1 MSFCINRFLSVMRN
15 VSVIGIVV
23 ALMLCSTDLG
33 AQTKKVTIVSSSATV
48 GRVLKDIES
57 QTGYLFVYNTSDI
70 DVSENVSL
78 NLKDVAVSEVLEKIL
93 ANQDVKWHLEGR
105 YIKIMKHS
113 SEAPKAAGEGSTAVG
128 SILVKGKVTGVDG
141 EPLIGASVIIKG
153 TTNGVITGVDGSFS
167 IEIPSKGAVIV
178 ASYLGFLDKEVETSG
193 KQYVEIVLQEDT
205 NLLDELVVIGYG
217 TARKVDL
224 TGSVGA
230 VDGKTIADRKSNSV
244 AASLQGAMAGVTVT
258 RSSNEPSNEGGD
270 IKVRGI
276 TTIGDSTP
284 LVIID
289 GVPGDMSSVSP
300 EDIENISVLK
310 DAASASIYGSRAAAG
325 VILITTK
332 RGSKERINISYN
344 VEYGYEIPTSNVE
357 FVDLTRYLEMTN
369 ELRYNDNPSGGLYQ
383 TYSQDQVENWLEYNK
398 TDPNNYPNTDWH
410 NLVLSNAALRCMHRV
425 NISGGSNVIQTYASF
440 TYNKTDGLYNGLDFS
455 RFMTKVNND
464 INITKWLHASIDFS
478 FNKKEANS
486 PVTDP
491 YTLVRYLPPIYAAT
505 WDDGRIAD
513 GKGANIYALVNYGG
527 FNKKDVFQIA
537 GKAQVD
543 ITPIPS
549 LRFSAVFAPN
559 FVITKQKSFQKELPW
574 TTAEDP
580 DIVGGYLISSTKLS
594 EYRNDSKSANVQ
606 FLANY
611 NETFGGHT
619 IGVMAGYESNYYFYE
634 GLTATKDKFE
644 LSDFPYMDI
653 APNNLVFNSGNAYE
667 TALRSFFGRVSY
679 NYKNRYLLQANC
691 RWDGSSRFAKKYRW
705 GMFPSV
711 SGAWVVSEEPFFKL
725 GKNSISYLKVR
736 LSYGTLGNERIGNYP
751 YQSLI
756 NTGRGLFV
764 NSSGEV
770 VEEMT
775 AAQRNYVIENIT
787 WETTQSIDVG
797 LDMYFLNNRLSLT
810 ADYYNKKTK
819 DMLLALEIPDY
830 VGYGNPEKNTGDMK
844 TNGFELSLG
853 WKDNVG
859 DFFYGVNFNLSDF
872 KSEMG
877 NLGGTQFLGDQ
888 VKLEGSEFNE
898 WYGYV
903 SEGLFLTQEDL
914 DYSPKL
920 NNQTSL
926 GDIKYKDI
934 SGPNGVPDGKITPE
948 YDRVLLGGSLPRFTY
963 GGNLNFGYKG
973 IDLSLSFQGVGLQ
986 KSRMTN
992 MMVKPL
998 IANYGNIPAV
1008 IDGKYWSSF
1017 KTAEENAQA
1026 QYPRLTYANE
1036 SGVYC
1041 LSDYWLFNGA
1051 YFRLKNVML
1060 GYTLPEHITK
1070 KAFIKKLR
1078 FYATATDLFSISN
1091 YPKGWDPEVGPTSY
1105 PITTTVL
1112 LGAEIT
1118 F

>member
-1 MSFCINRFLSVMRN
+1 MSPSINRFLSVIRKLAG
-15 VSVIGIVV
+15 IGIT
-23 ALMLCSTDLG
+23 AAMILCSADVG
-33 AQTKKVTIVSSSATV
+33 AQSKKVSLVSSSSTV
-48 GRVLKDIES
+48 GQVLKDIEA

-70 DVSENVSL
+70 DVSKKVSL
-78 NLKDVAVSEVLEKIL
+78 NFKDAAVSQVLDSVL
-93 ANQDVKWHLEGR
+93 DGHNVKWHFEGR
-105 YIKIMKHS
+105 YIKIMKQEPDGQS
-113 SEAPKAAGEGSTAVG
+113 KSNGP
-128 SILVKGKVTGVDG
+128 VKIQGKVCAADG
-141 EPLIGASVIIKG
+141 EPLIGASIMVKG
-153 TTNGVITGVDGSFS
+153 TSTGVITDMDGQFTM
-167 IEIPSKGAVIV
+167 EIPTPGTVLV
-178 ASYLGFLDKEVETSG
+178 ASYLGFVDQEFEAVGDGNFDIFLKEDNNT
-193 KQYVEIVLQEDT
+193 
-205 NLLDELVVIGYG
+205 LDELIVVGYG
-217 TARKVDL
+217 TQRKVDL
-224 TGSVGA
+224 TGSVGS
-230 VDGKTIADRKSNSV
+230 VGGKTLADRKSTSI
-244 AASLQGAMAGVTVT
+244 ATSLQGAVAGVTVT
-258 RSSNEPSNEGGD
+258 RSGNEPSNEGGD

-284 LVIID
+284 LFIID
-289 GVPGDMSSVSP
+289 GVPGDMSSVSS

-332 RGSKERINISYN
+332 RGQKERINISYN
-344 VEYGYEIPTSNVE
+344 IEYGSEIPTANVD
-357 FVDLTRYLEMTN
+357 FVDITRYLEMTN

-383 TYSQDQVENWLEYNK
+383 DYSQDQVENWLEYNQ
-398 TDPNNYPNTDWH
+398 TDPNKYPNTDWRK
-410 NLVLSNAALRCMHRV
+410 LVLKDSALRCMHRV
-425 NISGGSNVIQTYASF
+425 NISGGSKVIQTNASF
-440 TYNKTDGLYNGLDFS
+440 TYNKTDGLYNGLDYK
-455 RFMTKVNND
+455 RYMTKINND
-464 INITKWLHASIDFS
+464 INITDWLHASIDFS

-527 FNKKDVFQIA
+527 FNKKDIFQFS
-537 GKAQVD
+537 GKAQID
-543 ITPIPS
+543 IKPLPS
-549 LRFSAVFAPN
+549 LRFSAIFAPN

-580 DIVGGYLISSTKLS
+580 DVIGGYLISSTKLS
-594 EYRNDSKSANVQ
+594 EYRNDSKSYNAQ

-611 NETFGGHT
+611 NETFNGHS
-619 IGVMAGYESNYYFYE
+619 IGVMAGYETNYYFYE

-644 LSDFPYMDI
+644 VSDFPYMDI
-653 APNNLVFNSGNAYE
+653 APNNQVYDSGNAYE
-667 TALRSFFGRVSY
+667 TALMSFFGRLSY
-679 NYKNRYLLQANC
+679 NYKNRYLIQANC

-705 GMFPSV
+705 GMFPSI
-711 SGAWVVSEEPFFKL
+711 SGAWVLSEEPFFNI
-725 GKNSISYLKVR
+725 GKEAISFMKVR
-736 LSYGTLGNERIGNYP
+736 VSYGTLGNERIGNYP

-756 NTGRGLFV
+756 STGRGLFV
-764 NSSGEV
+764 NSKGEA

-775 AAQRNYVIENIT
+775 AAQRNYVIENIS
-787 WETTQSIDVG
+787 WETTYSIDAG
-797 LDMYFLNNRLSLT
+797 LDLYFLNNRLSLT

-830 VGYGNPEKNTGDMK
+830 VGYGNPEKNTGDMY
-844 TNGFELSLG
+844 TNGFELTLG

-872 KSEMG
+872 KSKMG

-903 SEGLFLTQEDL
+903 SDGLFLTQEDL
-914 DYSPKL
+914 DDSPKL

-963 GGNLNFGYKG
+963 GGNINLGYKG
-973 IDLSLSFQGVGLQ
+973 LDISLSFQGVGLQ
-986 KSRMTN
+986 KSRMAN

-998 IANYGNIPAV
+998 ISNYGNIPAI

-1051 YFRLKNVML
+1051 YFRLKNIMV
-1060 GYTLPEHITK
+1060 GYTLPEHLTNRI
-1070 KAFIKKLR
+1070 FIKKLR

>member
-1 MSFCINRFLSVMRN
+1 MSPSINRFLSVIRKLAG
-15 VSVIGIVV
+15 IGIT
-23 ALMLCSTDLG
+23 AAMILCSADVG
-33 AQTKKVTIVSSSATV
+33 AQSKKVSLVSSSSTV
-48 GRVLKDIES
+48 GQVLKDIEA

-70 DVSENVSL
+70 DVSKKVSL
-78 NLKDVAVSEVLEKIL
+78 NFKDAAVSQVLDSVL
-93 ANQDVKWHLEGR
+93 DGHNVKWHFEGR
-105 YIKIMKHS
+105 YIKIMKQEPDGQS
-113 SEAPKAAGEGSTAVG
+113 KSNGP
-128 SILVKGKVTGVDG
+128 VKIQGKVCAADG
-141 EPLIGASVIIKG
+141 EPLIGASIMVKG
-153 TTNGVITGVDGSFS
+153 TSTGVITDMDGQFTM
-167 IEIPSKGAVIV
+167 EIPTPGTVLV
-178 ASYLGFLDKEVETSG
+178 ASYLGFVDQEFEAVGDGNFDIFLKEDNNT
-193 KQYVEIVLQEDT
+193 
-205 NLLDELVVIGYG
+205 LDELIVVGYG
-217 TARKVDL
+217 TQRKVDL
-224 TGSVGA
+224 TGSVGS
-230 VDGKTIADRKSNSV
+230 VGGKTLADRKSTSI
-244 AASLQGAMAGVTVT
+244 ATSLQGAVAGVTVT
-258 RSSNEPSNEGGD
+258 RSGNEPSNEGGD

-289 GVPGDMSSVSP
+289 GVPGDMSSVSS

-332 RGSKERINISYN
+332 RGQKERINISYN
-344 VEYGYEIPTSNVE
+344 IEYGSEIPTANVD
-357 FVDLTRYLEMTN
+357 FVDITRYLEMTN

-383 TYSQDQVENWLEYNK
+383 DYSQDQVENWLEYNQ
-398 TDPNNYPNTDWH
+398 TDPNKYPNTDWRK
-410 NLVLSNAALRCMHRV
+410 LVLKDSALRCMHRV
-425 NISGGSNVIQTYASF
+425 NISGGSKVIQTNVSF
-440 TYNKTDGLYNGLDFS
+440 TYNKTDGLYNGLDYK
-455 RFMTKVNND
+455 RYMTKVNND
-464 INITKWLHASIDFS
+464 INITDWLHASIDFS

-527 FNKKDVFQIA
+527 FNKKDIFQFS
-537 GKAQVD
+537 GKAQID
-543 ITPIPS
+543 IRPLPS
-549 LRFSAVFAPN
+549 LRFSAIFAPN

-580 DIVGGYLISSTKLS
+580 DVIGGYLISSTKLS
-594 EYRNDSKSANVQ
+594 EYRNDSKSYNAQ

-611 NETFGGHT
+611 NETFNGHS
-619 IGVMAGYESNYYFYE
+619 IGVMAGYETNYYFYE

-644 LSDFPYMDI
+644 VSDFPYMDI
-653 APNNLVFNSGNAYE
+653 APNNQVYDSGNAYE
-667 TALRSFFGRVSY
+667 TALMSFFGRLSY
-679 NYKNRYLLQANC
+679 NYKNRYLIQANC

-705 GMFPSV
+705 GMFPSI
-711 SGAWVVSEEPFFKL
+711 SGAWVLSEEPFFNI
-725 GKNSISYLKVR
+725 GKEAISFMKVR
-736 LSYGTLGNERIGNYP
+736 VSYGTLGNERIGNYP

-756 NTGRGLFV
+756 STGRGLFV
-764 NSSGEV
+764 NSKGEA

-775 AAQRNYVIENIT
+775 AAQRNYVIENIS
-787 WETTQSIDVG
+787 WETTYSIDAG
-797 LDMYFLNNRLSLT
+797 LDLYFLNNRLSLT

-830 VGYGNPEKNTGDMK
+830 VGYGNPEKNTGDMY
-844 TNGFELSLG
+844 TNGFELTLG

-872 KSEMG
+872 KSKMG

-903 SEGLFLTQEDL
+903 SDGLFLTQEDL
-914 DYSPKL
+914 DNSPKL

-963 GGNLNFGYKG
+963 GGNINLGYKG
-973 IDLSLSFQGVGLQ
+973 LDISLSFQGVGLQ
-986 KSRMTN
+986 KSRMAN

-998 IANYGNIPAV
+998 ISNYGNIPAI

-1051 YFRLKNVML
+1051 YFRLKNIMV
-1060 GYTLPEHITK
+1060 GYTLPEHLTNRI
-1070 KAFIKKLR
+1070 FIKKLR

>member
-1 MSFCINRFLSVMRN
+1 MSPSINRFLSVIRKLAG
-15 VSVIGIVV
+15 IGSTAAMI
-23 ALMLCSTDLG
+23 LCSADVG
-33 AQTKKVTIVSSSATV
+33 AQSKKVSLVSSSSTV
-48 GRVLKDIES
+48 GQVLKDIEA

-70 DVSENVSL
+70 DVSKKVSL
-78 NLKDVAVSEVLEKIL
+78 NFKDAAVSQVLDSVL
-93 ANQDVKWHLEGR
+93 DGHNVKWHFEGR
-105 YIKIMKHS
+105 YIKIMKQ
-113 SEAPKAAGEGSTAVG
+113 EPDGQ
-128 SILVKGKVTGVDG
+128 SISNGPVKIQGKVCAADG
-141 EPLIGASVIIKG
+141 EPLIGASIMVKG
-153 TTNGVITGVDGSFS
+153 TSTGVITDMDGQFTM
-167 IEIPSKGAVIV
+167 EIPTPGTVLV
-178 ASYLGFLDKEVETSG
+178 ASYLGFVDQEFEAVGGGNFDIFLKEDNNT
-193 KQYVEIVLQEDT
+193 
-205 NLLDELVVIGYG
+205 LDELIVVGYG
-217 TARKVDL
+217 TQRKVDL
-224 TGSVGA
+224 TGSVGS
-230 VDGKTIADRKSNSV
+230 VGGKTLADRKSTSI
-244 AASLQGAMAGVTVT
+244 ATSLQGAVAGVTVT
-258 RSSNEPSNEGGD
+258 RSGNEPSNEGGD

-289 GVPGDMSSVSP
+289 GVPGDMSSVSS

-332 RGSKERINISYN
+332 RGQKERINISYN
-344 VEYGYEIPTSNVE
+344 IEYGSEIPTANVD
-357 FVDLTRYLEMTN
+357 FVDITRYLEMTN

-383 TYSQDQVENWLEYNK
+383 DYSQDQVENWLEYNQ
-398 TDPNNYPNTDWH
+398 TDPNKYPNTDWRK
-410 NLVLSNAALRCMHRV
+410 LVLKDSALRCMHRV
-425 NISGGSNVIQTYASF
+425 NISGGSKVIQTNASF
-440 TYNKTDGLYNGLDFS
+440 TYNKTDGLYNGLDYK
-455 RFMTKVNND
+455 RYMTKVNND
-464 INITKWLHASIDFS
+464 INITDWLHASIDFS

-527 FNKKDVFQIA
+527 FNKKDIFQFS
-537 GKAQVD
+537 GKAQID
-543 ITPIPS
+543 IRPLPS
-549 LRFSAVFAPN
+549 LRFSAIFAPN

-580 DIVGGYLISSTKLS
+580 DVIGGYLISSTKLS
-594 EYRNDSKSANVQ
+594 EFRNDSKSYNAQ

-611 NETFGGHT
+611 NETFNGHS
-619 IGVMAGYESNYYFYE
+619 IGVMAGYETNYYFYE

-644 LSDFPYMDI
+644 VSDFPYMDI
-653 APNNLVFNSGNAYE
+653 APNNQVYDSGNAYE
-667 TALRSFFGRVSY
+667 TALMSFFGRLSY
-679 NYKNRYLLQANC
+679 NYKNRYLIQANC

-705 GMFPSV
+705 GMFPSI
-711 SGAWVVSEEPFFKL
+711 SGAWVLSEEPFFNI
-725 GKNSISYLKVR
+725 GKEAISFMKVR
-736 LSYGTLGNERIGNYP
+736 VSYGTLGNERIGNYP

-756 NTGRGLFV
+756 STGRGLFV
-764 NSSGEV
+764 NSKGEA

-775 AAQRNYVIENIT
+775 AAQRNYVIENIS
-787 WETTQSIDVG
+787 WETTYSIDAG
-797 LDMYFLNNRLSLT
+797 LDLYFLNNRLSLT

-830 VGYGNPEKNTGDMK
+830 VGYGNPEKNTGDMY
-844 TNGFELSLG
+844 TNGFELTLG

-872 KSEMG
+872 KSKMG

-903 SEGLFLTQEDL
+903 SDGLFLTQEDL
-914 DYSPKL
+914 DNSPKL

-963 GGNLNFGYKG
+963 GGNINLGYKG
-973 IDLSLSFQGVGLQ
+973 LDISLSFQGVGMQ
-986 KSRMTN
+986 KSRMAN

-998 IANYGNIPAV
+998 ISNYGNIPAI

-1051 YFRLKNVML
+1051 YFRLKNIMV
-1060 GYTLPEHITK
+1060 GYTLPEHLTNRI
-1070 KAFIKKLR
+1070 FIKKLR

>member
-1 MSFCINRFLSVMRN
+1 MSPSINRFLSVIRKLAG
-15 VSVIGIVV
+15 IGIT
-23 ALMLCSTDLG
+23 AAMILCSADVG
-33 AQTKKVTIVSSSATV
+33 AQSKKVSLVSSSSTV
-48 GRVLKDIES
+48 GQVLKDIEA

-70 DVSENVSL
+70 DVSKKVSL
-78 NLKDVAVSEVLEKIL
+78 NFKDAAVSQVLDSVL
-93 ANQDVKWHLEGR
+93 DGHNVKWHFEGR
-105 YIKIMKHS
+105 YIKIMKQEPDGQS
-113 SEAPKAAGEGSTAVG
+113 KSNGP
-128 SILVKGKVTGVDG
+128 VKIQGKVCAAEG
-141 EPLIGASVIIKG
+141 EPLIGASIMVKG
-153 TTNGVITGVDGSFS
+153 TSTGVITDMDGQFTM
-167 IEIPSKGAVIV
+167 EIPTPGTVLV
-178 ASYLGFLDKEVETSG
+178 ASYLGFVDQEFEAVGDGNFDIFLKEDNNT
-193 KQYVEIVLQEDT
+193 
-205 NLLDELVVIGYG
+205 LDELIVVGYG
-217 TARKVDL
+217 TQRKVDL
-224 TGSVGA
+224 TGSVGS
-230 VDGKTIADRKSNSV
+230 VGGKTLADRKSTSI
-244 AASLQGAMAGVTVT
+244 ATSLQGAVAGVTVT
-258 RSSNEPSNEGGD
+258 RSGNEPSNEGGD

-289 GVPGDMSSVSP
+289 GVPGDMSSVSS

-332 RGSKERINISYN
+332 RGQKERINISYN
-344 VEYGYEIPTSNVE
+344 IEYGSEVPTANVD
-357 FVDLTRYLEMTN
+357 FVDITRYLEMTN

-383 TYSQDQVENWLEYNK
+383 DYSQDQVENWLEYNQ
-398 TDPNNYPNTDWH
+398 TDPNKYPNTDWRK
-410 NLVLSNAALRCMHRV
+410 LVLKDSALRCMHRV
-425 NISGGSNVIQTYASF
+425 NISGGSKVIQTNASF
-440 TYNKTDGLYNGLDFS
+440 TYNKTDGLYNGLDYK
-455 RFMTKVNND
+455 RYMTKVNND
-464 INITKWLHASIDFS
+464 INITDWLHASIDFS

-527 FNKKDVFQIA
+527 FNKKDIFQFS
-537 GKAQVD
+537 GKAQID
-543 ITPIPS
+543 IKPLPS
-549 LRFSAVFAPN
+549 LRFSAIFAPN

-580 DIVGGYLISSTKLS
+580 DVIGGYLISSTKLS
-594 EYRNDSKSANVQ
+594 EFRNDSKSYNAQ

-611 NETFGGHT
+611 NETFNGHS
-619 IGVMAGYESNYYFYE
+619 IGVMAGYETNYYFYE

-644 LSDFPYMDI
+644 VSDFPYMDI
-653 APNNLVFNSGNAYE
+653 APNNQVYDSGNAYE
-667 TALRSFFGRVSY
+667 TALMSFFGRLSY
-679 NYKNRYLLQANC
+679 NYKNRYLIQANC

-705 GMFPSV
+705 GMFPSI
-711 SGAWVVSEEPFFKL
+711 SGAWVLSEEPFFNI
-725 GKNSISYLKVR
+725 GKEAISFMKVR
-736 LSYGTLGNERIGNYP
+736 VSYGTLGNERIGNYP

-756 NTGRGLFV
+756 STGRGLFV
-764 NSSGEV
+764 NSKGEA

-775 AAQRNYVIENIT
+775 AAQRNYVIENIS
-787 WETTQSIDVG
+787 WETTYSIDAG
-797 LDMYFLNNRLSLT
+797 LDLYFLNNRLSLT

-830 VGYGNPEKNTGDMK
+830 VGYGNPEKNTGDMY
-844 TNGFELSLG
+844 TNGFELTLG

-872 KSEMG
+872 KSKMG

-888 VKLEGSEFNE
+888 VKLERSEFNE

-903 SEGLFLTQEDL
+903 SDGLFLTQEDL
-914 DYSPKL
+914 DNSPKL

-948 YDRVLLGGSLPRFTY
+948 YDRVLLGGSMPRFTY
-963 GGNLNFGYKG
+963 GGNINLGYKG
-973 IDLSLSFQGVGLQ
+973 LDISLSFQGVGMQ
-986 KSRMTN
+986 KSRMAN

-998 IANYGNIPAV
+998 ISNYGNIPAI

-1051 YFRLKNVML
+1051 YFRLKNIMV
-1060 GYTLPEHITK
+1060 GYTLPEHLTNRI
-1070 KAFIKKLR
+1070 FIKKLR

>member
-1 MSFCINRFLSVMRN
+1 MSPSINRFLSVIRKLAG
-15 VSVIGIVV
+15 IGIT
-23 ALMLCSTDLG
+23 AAMILCSADVG
-33 AQTKKVTIVSSSATV
+33 AQSKKVSLVSSSSTV
-48 GRVLKDIES
+48 GQVLKDIEA

-70 DVSENVSL
+70 DVSKKVSL
-78 NLKDVAVSEVLEKIL
+78 NFKDAAVSQVLDSVL
-93 ANQDVKWHLEGR
+93 DGHNVKWHFEGR
-105 YIKIMKHS
+105 YIKIMKQ
-113 SEAPKAAGEGSTAVG
+113 EPEGKSKSNG
-128 SILVKGKVTGVDG
+128 PVKIQGKVCAADG
-141 EPLIGASVIIKG
+141 EPLIGASIMVKG
-153 TTNGVITGVDGSFS
+153 TSTGVITDMDGQFTM
-167 IEIPSKGAVIV
+167 EIPTPGTVLV
-178 ASYLGFLDKEVETSG
+178 ASYLGFVDQEFEAVGDGNFDIFLKEDNNT
-193 KQYVEIVLQEDT
+193 
-205 NLLDELVVIGYG
+205 LDELIVVGYG
-217 TARKVDL
+217 TQRKVDL
-224 TGSVGA
+224 TGSVGS
-230 VDGKTIADRKSNSV
+230 VGGKTLADRKSTSI
-244 AASLQGAMAGVTVT
+244 ATSLQGAVAGVTVT
-258 RSSNEPSNEGGD
+258 RSGNEPSNEGGD

-289 GVPGDMSSVSP
+289 GVPGDMSSVSS

-332 RGSKERINISYN
+332 RGQKERINISYN
-344 VEYGYEIPTSNVE
+344 IEYGSEIPTANVD
-357 FVDLTRYLEMTN
+357 FVDITRYLEMTN

-383 TYSQDQVENWLEYNK
+383 DYSQDQVENWLEYNQ
-398 TDPNNYPNTDWH
+398 TDPNKYPNTDWRK
-410 NLVLSNAALRCMHRV
+410 LVLKDSALRCMHRV
-425 NISGGSNVIQTYASF
+425 NISGGSKVIQTNASF
-440 TYNKTDGLYNGLDFS
+440 TYNKTDGLYNGLDYK
-455 RFMTKVNND
+455 RYMTKVNND
-464 INITKWLHASIDFS
+464 INITDWLHASIDFS

-527 FNKKDVFQIA
+527 FNKKDIFQFS
-537 GKAQVD
+537 GKAQID
-543 ITPIPS
+543 IRPLPS
-549 LRFSAVFAPN
+549 LRFSAIFAPN

-580 DIVGGYLISSTKLS
+580 DVIGGYLISSTKLS
-594 EYRNDSKSANVQ
+594 EYRNDSKSYNAQ

-611 NETFGGHT
+611 NETFNGHS
-619 IGVMAGYESNYYFYE
+619 IGVMAGYETNYYFYE

-644 LSDFPYMDI
+644 VSDFPYMDI
-653 APNNLVFNSGNAYE
+653 APNNQVYDSGNAYE
-667 TALRSFFGRVSY
+667 TALMSFFGRLSY
-679 NYKNRYLLQANC
+679 NYKNRYLIQANC

-705 GMFPSV
+705 GMFPSI
-711 SGAWVVSEEPFFKL
+711 SGAWVLSEEPFFNI
-725 GKNSISYLKVR
+725 GKEAISFMKVR
-736 LSYGTLGNERIGNYP
+736 VSYGTLGNERIGNYP

-756 NTGRGLFV
+756 STGRGLFV
-764 NSSGEV
+764 NSKGEA

-775 AAQRNYVIENIT
+775 AAQRNYVIENIS
-787 WETTQSIDVG
+787 WETTYSIDAG
-797 LDMYFLNNRLSLT
+797 LDLYFLNNRLSLT

-830 VGYGNPEKNTGDMK
+830 VGYGNPEKNTGDMY
-844 TNGFELSLG
+844 TNGFELTLG

-872 KSEMG
+872 KSKMG

-903 SEGLFLTQEDL
+903 SDGLFLTQEDL
-914 DYSPKL
+914 DNSPKL

-963 GGNLNFGYKG
+963 GGNINLGYKG
-973 IDLSLSFQGVGLQ
+973 LDISLSFQGVGLQ
-986 KSRMTN
+986 KSRMAN

-998 IANYGNIPAV
+998 ISNYGNIPAI

-1051 YFRLKNVML
+1051 YFRLKNIMV
-1060 GYTLPEHITK
+1060 GYTLPEHLTNRI
-1070 KAFIKKLR
+1070 FIKKLR

>member
-1 MSFCINRFLSVMRN
+1 MSPSINRFLSVIRKLAG
-15 VSVIGIVV
+15 IGIT
-23 ALMLCSTDLG
+23 AAMILCSADVG
-33 AQTKKVTIVSSSATV
+33 AQSKKVSLVSSSSTV
-48 GRVLKDIES
+48 GQVLKDIEA

-70 DVSENVSL
+70 DVSKKVSL
-78 NLKDVAVSEVLEKIL
+78 NFKDAAVSQVLDSVL
-93 ANQDVKWHLEGR
+93 DGHNVKWHFEGR
-105 YIKIMKHS
+105 YIKIMKQEPDGQS
-113 SEAPKAAGEGSTAVG
+113 KSNGP
-128 SILVKGKVTGVDG
+128 VKIQGKVCAADG
-141 EPLIGASVIIKG
+141 EPLIGASIMVKG
-153 TTNGVITGVDGSFS
+153 TSTGVITDMDGQFTM
-167 IEIPSKGAVIV
+167 EIPTPGTVLV
-178 ASYLGFLDKEVETSG
+178 ASYLGFVDQEFEAVGDGNFDIFLKEDNNT
-193 KQYVEIVLQEDT
+193 
-205 NLLDELVVIGYG
+205 LDELIVVGYG
-217 TARKVDL
+217 TQRKVDL
-224 TGSVGA
+224 TGSVGS
-230 VDGKTIADRKSNSV
+230 VGGKTLADRKSTSI
-244 AASLQGAMAGVTVT
+244 ATSLQGAVAGVTVT
-258 RSSNEPSNEGGD
+258 RSGNEPSNEGGD

-289 GVPGDMSSVSP
+289 GVPGDMSSVSS

-332 RGSKERINISYN
+332 RGQKERINISYN
-344 VEYGYEIPTSNVE
+344 IEYGSEIPTANVD
-357 FVDLTRYLEMTN
+357 FVDITRYLEMTN

-383 TYSQDQVENWLEYNK
+383 DYSQDQVENWLEYNQ
-398 TDPNNYPNTDWH
+398 TDPNKYPNTDWRK
-410 NLVLSNAALRCMHRV
+410 LVLKDSALRCMHRV
-425 NISGGSNVIQTYASF
+425 NISGGSKVIQTNASF
-440 TYNKTDGLYNGLDFS
+440 TYNKTDGLYNGLDYK
-455 RFMTKVNND
+455 RYMTKVNND
-464 INITKWLHASIDFS
+464 INITDWLHASIDFS

-527 FNKKDVFQIA
+527 FNKKDIFQFS
-537 GKAQVD
+537 GKAQID
-543 ITPIPS
+543 IKPLPS
-549 LRFSAVFAPN
+549 LRFSAIFAPN

-580 DIVGGYLISSTKLS
+580 DVIGGYLISSTKLS
-594 EYRNDSKSANVQ
+594 EYRNDSKSYNAQ

-611 NETFGGHT
+611 NETFNGHS
-619 IGVMAGYESNYYFYE
+619 IGVMAGYETNYYFYE

-644 LSDFPYMDI
+644 VSDFPYMDI
-653 APNNLVFNSGNAYE
+653 APNNQVYDSGNAYE
-667 TALRSFFGRVSY
+667 TALMSFFGRLSY
-679 NYKNRYLLQANC
+679 NYKNRYLIQANC

-705 GMFPSV
+705 GMFPSI
-711 SGAWVVSEEPFFKL
+711 SGAWVLSEEPFFNI
-725 GKNSISYLKVR
+725 GKEAISFMKVR
-736 LSYGTLGNERIGNYP
+736 VSYGTLGNERIGNYP

-756 NTGRGLFV
+756 STGRGLFV
-764 NSSGEV
+764 NSKGEA

-775 AAQRNYVIENIT
+775 AAQRNYVIENIS
-787 WETTQSIDVG
+787 WETTYSIDAG
-797 LDMYFLNNRLSLT
+797 LDLYFLNNRLSLT

-830 VGYGNPEKNTGDMK
+830 VGYGNPEKNTGDMY
-844 TNGFELSLG
+844 TNGFELTLG

-872 KSEMG
+872 KSKMG

-903 SEGLFLTQEDL
+903 SDGLFLTQEDL
-914 DYSPKL
+914 DNSPKL

-963 GGNLNFGYKG
+963 GGNINLGYKG
-973 IDLSLSFQGVGLQ
+973 LDISLSFQGVGLQ
-986 KSRMTN
+986 KSRMVN

-998 IANYGNIPAV
+998 ISNYGNIPAI

-1051 YFRLKNVML
+1051 YFRLKNIMV
-1060 GYTLPEHITK
+1060 GYTLPEHLTNRI
-1070 KAFIKKLR
+1070 FIKKLR

>member
-1 MSFCINRFLSVMRN
+1 MSPSINRFLSVIRKLAG
-15 VSVIGIVV
+15 IGIT
-23 ALMLCSTDLG
+23 AAMILCSADVG
-33 AQTKKVTIVSSSATV
+33 AQSKKVSLVSSSSTV
-48 GRVLKDIES
+48 GQVLKDIEA

-70 DVSENVSL
+70 DVSKKVSL
-78 NLKDVAVSEVLEKIL
+78 NFKDATVSQVLDSVL
-93 ANQDVKWHLEGR
+93 DGHNVKWHFEGR
-105 YIKIMKHS
+105 YIKIMKQEPDGQS
-113 SEAPKAAGEGSTAVG
+113 KSNGP
-128 SILVKGKVTGVDG
+128 VKIQGKVCAADG
-141 EPLIGASVIIKG
+141 EPLIGASIMVKG
-153 TTNGVITGVDGSFS
+153 TSTGVITDMDGQFTM
-167 IEIPSKGAVIV
+167 EIPTPGTVLV
-178 ASYLGFLDKEVETSG
+178 ASYLGFVDQEFEAVG
-193 KQYVEIVLQEDT
+193 GGNFDIFLQEDNNT
-205 NLLDELVVIGYG
+205 LDELIVVGYG
-217 TARKVDL
+217 TQRKVDL
-224 TGSVGA
+224 TGSVGS
-230 VDGKTIADRKSNSV
+230 VGGKTLADRKSTSI
-244 AASLQGAMAGVTVT
+244 ATSLQGAVAGVTVT
-258 RSSNEPSNEGGD
+258 RSGNEPSNEGGD

-289 GVPGDMSSVSP
+289 GVPGDMSSVSS

-332 RGSKERINISYN
+332 RGQKERINISYN
-344 VEYGYEIPTSNVE
+344 IEYGSEIPTANVD
-357 FVDLTRYLEMTN
+357 FVDITRYLEMTN

-383 TYSQDQVENWLEYNK
+383 DYSQDQVENWLEYNQ
-398 TDPNNYPNTDWH
+398 TDPNKYPNTDWRK
-410 NLVLSNAALRCMHRV
+410 LVLKDSALRCMHRV
-425 NISGGSNVIQTYASF
+425 NISGGSKVIQTNASF
-440 TYNKTDGLYNGLDFS
+440 TYNKTDGLYNGLDYK
-455 RFMTKVNND
+455 RYMTKVNND
-464 INITKWLHASIDFS
+464 INITDWLHASIDFS

-527 FNKKDVFQIA
+527 FNKKDIFQFS
-537 GKAQVD
+537 GKAQID
-543 ITPIPS
+543 IRPLPS
-549 LRFSAVFAPN
+549 LRFSAIFAPN

-580 DIVGGYLISSTKLS
+580 DVIGGYLISSTKLS
-594 EYRNDSKSANVQ
+594 EYRNDSKSYNAQ

-611 NETFGGHT
+611 NETFNGHS
-619 IGVMAGYESNYYFYE
+619 IGVMAGYETNYYFYE

-644 LSDFPYMDI
+644 VSDFPYMDI
-653 APNNLVFNSGNAYE
+653 APNNQVYDSGNAYE
-667 TALRSFFGRVSY
+667 TALMSFFGRLSY
-679 NYKNRYLLQANC
+679 NYKNRYLIQANC

-705 GMFPSV
+705 GMFPSI
-711 SGAWVVSEEPFFKL
+711 SGAWVLSEEPFFNI
-725 GKNSISYLKVR
+725 GKEAISFMKVR
-736 LSYGTLGNERIGNYP
+736 VSYGTLGNERIGNYP

-756 NTGRGLFV
+756 STGRGLFV
-764 NSSGEV
+764 NSKGEA

-775 AAQRNYVIENIT
+775 AAQRNYVIENIS
-787 WETTQSIDVG
+787 WETTYSIDAG
-797 LDMYFLNNRLSLT
+797 LDLYFLNNRLSLT

-830 VGYGNPEKNTGDMK
+830 VGYGNPEKNTGDMY
-844 TNGFELSLG
+844 TNGFELTLG

-872 KSEMG
+872 KSKMG

-903 SEGLFLTQEDL
+903 SDGLFLTQEDL
-914 DYSPKL
+914 DDSPKL

-963 GGNLNFGYKG
+963 GGNINLGYKG
-973 IDLSLSFQGVGLQ
+973 LDISLSFQGVGLQ
-986 KSRMTN
+986 KSRMAN

-998 IANYGNIPAV
+998 ISNYGNIPAI

-1051 YFRLKNVML
+1051 YFRLKNIMV
-1060 GYTLPEHITK
+1060 GYTLPEHLTNRI
-1070 KAFIKKLR
+1070 FIKKLR

>member
-1 MSFCINRFLSVMRN
+1 MSPSINRFLSVIRKLAG
-15 VSVIGIVV
+15 IGIT
-23 ALMLCSTDLG
+23 AAMILCSADVG
-33 AQTKKVTIVSSSATV
+33 AQSKKVSLVSSSSTV
-48 GRVLKDIES
+48 GQVLKDIEA

-70 DVSENVSL
+70 DVSKKVSL
-78 NLKDVAVSEVLEKIL
+78 NFKDAAVSQVLDSVL
-93 ANQDVKWHLEGR
+93 DGHNVKWHFEGR
-105 YIKIMKHS
+105 YIKIMKQEPDGQS
-113 SEAPKAAGEGSTAVG
+113 KSNGP
-128 SILVKGKVTGVDG
+128 VKIQGKVCAAEG
-141 EPLIGASVIIKG
+141 EPLIGASIMVKG
-153 TTNGVITGVDGSFS
+153 TSTGVITDMDGQFTM
-167 IEIPSKGAVIV
+167 EIPTPGTVLV
-178 ASYLGFLDKEVETSG
+178 ASYLGFVDQEFEAVGEG
-193 KQYVEIVLQEDT
+193 NFDIFLQEDNNT
-205 NLLDELVVIGYG
+205 LDELIVVGYG
-217 TARKVDL
+217 TQRKVDL
-224 TGSVGA
+224 TGSVGS
-230 VDGKTIADRKSNSV
+230 VGGKTLADRKSTSI
-244 AASLQGAMAGVTVT
+244 ATSLQGAVAGVTVT
-258 RSSNEPSNEGGD
+258 RSGNEPSNEGGD

-289 GVPGDMSSVSP
+289 GVPGDMSSVSS

-332 RGSKERINISYN
+332 RGQKERINISYN
-344 VEYGYEIPTSNVE
+344 IEYGSEIPTANVD
-357 FVDLTRYLEMTN
+357 FVDITRYLEMTN

-383 TYSQDQVENWLEYNK
+383 DYSQDQVENWLEYNQ
-398 TDPNNYPNTDWH
+398 TDPNKYPNTDWRK
-410 NLVLSNAALRCMHRV
+410 LVLKDSALRCMHRV
-425 NISGGSNVIQTYASF
+425 NISGGSKVIQTNASF
-440 TYNKTDGLYNGLDFS
+440 TYNKTDGLYNGLDYK
-455 RFMTKVNND
+455 RYMTKVNND
-464 INITKWLHASIDFS
+464 INITDWLHASIDFS

-527 FNKKDVFQIA
+527 FNKKDIFQFS
-537 GKAQVD
+537 GKAQID
-543 ITPIPS
+543 IRPLPS
-549 LRFSAVFAPN
+549 LRFSAIFAPN

-580 DIVGGYLISSTKLS
+580 DVIGGYLISSTKLS
-594 EYRNDSKSANVQ
+594 EYRNDSKSYNAQ

-611 NETFGGHT
+611 NETFNGHS
-619 IGVMAGYESNYYFYE
+619 IGVMAGYETNYYFYE

-644 LSDFPYMDI
+644 VSDFPYMDI
-653 APNNLVFNSGNAYE
+653 APNNQVYDSGNAYE
-667 TALRSFFGRVSY
+667 TALMSFFGRLSY
-679 NYKNRYLLQANC
+679 NYKNRYLIQANC
-691 RWDGSSRFAKKYRW
+691 RWDGSSRFAKQYRW
-705 GMFPSV
+705 GMFPSI
-711 SGAWVVSEEPFFKL
+711 SGAWVLSEEPFFNI
-725 GKNSISYLKVR
+725 GKEAISFMKVR
-736 LSYGTLGNERIGNYP
+736 VSYGTLGNERIGNYP

-756 NTGRGLFV
+756 STGRGLFV
-764 NSSGEV
+764 NSKGEA

-775 AAQRNYVIENIT
+775 AAQRNYVIENIS
-787 WETTQSIDVG
+787 WETTYSIDAG
-797 LDMYFLNNRLSLT
+797 LDLYFLNNRLSLT

-830 VGYGNPEKNTGDMK
+830 VGYGNPEKNTGDMY
-844 TNGFELSLG
+844 TNGFELTLG

-872 KSEMG
+872 KSKMG

-903 SEGLFLTQEDL
+903 SDGLFLTQEDL
-914 DYSPKL
+914 DNSPKL

-963 GGNLNFGYKG
+963 GGNINLGYKG
-973 IDLSLSFQGVGLQ
+973 LDISLSFQGVGLQ
-986 KSRMTN
+986 KSRMAN

-998 IANYGNIPAV
+998 ISNYGNIPAI

-1051 YFRLKNVML
+1051 YFRLKNIMV
-1060 GYTLPEHITK
+1060 GYTLPEHLTNRI
-1070 KAFIKKLR
+1070 FIKKLR

>member
-1 MSFCINRFLSVMRN
+1 MSPSINRFLSVIRKLAG
-15 VSVIGIVV
+15 IGIT
-23 ALMLCSTDLG
+23 AAMILCSADVG
-33 AQTKKVTIVSSSATV
+33 AQSKKVSLVSSSSTV
-48 GRVLKDIES
+48 GQVLKDIEA

-70 DVSENVSL
+70 DVSKKVSL
-78 NLKDVAVSEVLEKIL
+78 NFKDAAVSQVLDSVL
-93 ANQDVKWHLEGR
+93 DGHNVKWHFEGR
-105 YIKIMKHS
+105 YIKIMKQ
-113 SEAPKAAGEGSTAVG
+113 EPEGKSKSNG
-128 SILVKGKVTGVDG
+128 PVKIQGKVCAADG
-141 EPLIGASVIIKG
+141 EPLIGASIMVKG
-153 TTNGVITGVDGSFS
+153 TSTGVITDMDGQFTM
-167 IEIPSKGAVIV
+167 EIPTPGTVLV
-178 ASYLGFLDKEVETSG
+178 ASYLGFVDQEFEAVGDGNFDIFLKEDNNT
-193 KQYVEIVLQEDT
+193 
-205 NLLDELVVIGYG
+205 LDELIVVGYG
-217 TARKVDL
+217 TQRKVDL
-224 TGSVGA
+224 TGSVGS
-230 VDGKTIADRKSNSV
+230 VGGKTLADRKSTSI
-244 AASLQGAMAGVTVT
+244 ATSLQGAVAGVTVT
-258 RSSNEPSNEGGD
+258 RSGNEPSNEGGD

-289 GVPGDMSSVSP
+289 GVPGDMSSVSS

-332 RGSKERINISYN
+332 RGQKERINISYN
-344 VEYGYEIPTSNVE
+344 IEYGSEIPTANVD
-357 FVDLTRYLEMTN
+357 FVDITRYLEMTN

-383 TYSQDQVENWLEYNK
+383 DYSQDQVENWLEYNQ
-398 TDPNNYPNTDWH
+398 TDPNKYPNTDWRK
-410 NLVLSNAALRCMHRV
+410 LVLKDSALRCMHRV
-425 NISGGSNVIQTYASF
+425 NISGGSKVIQTNASF
-440 TYNKTDGLYNGLDFS
+440 TYNKTDGLYNGLDYK
-455 RFMTKVNND
+455 RYMTKVNND
-464 INITKWLHASIDFS
+464 INITDWLHASIDFS

-527 FNKKDVFQIA
+527 FNKKDIFQFS
-537 GKAQVD
+537 GKAQID
-543 ITPIPS
+543 IRPLPS
-549 LRFSAVFAPN
+549 LRFSAIFAPN

-580 DIVGGYLISSTKLS
+580 DVIGGYLISSTKLS
-594 EYRNDSKSANVQ
+594 EYRNDSKSYNAQ

-611 NETFGGHT
+611 NETFNGHS
-619 IGVMAGYESNYYFYE
+619 IGVMAGYETNYYFYE

-644 LSDFPYMDI
+644 VSDFPYMDI
-653 APNNLVFNSGNAYE
+653 APNNQVYDSGNAYE
-667 TALRSFFGRVSY
+667 TALMSFFGRLSY
-679 NYKNRYLLQANC
+679 NYKNRYLIQANC

-705 GMFPSV
+705 GMFPSI
-711 SGAWVVSEEPFFKL
+711 SGAWVLSEEPFFNI
-725 GKNSISYLKVR
+725 GKEAISFMKVR
-736 LSYGTLGNERIGNYP
+736 VSYGTLGNERIGNYP

-756 NTGRGLFV
+756 STGRGLFV
-764 NSSGEV
+764 NSKGEA

-775 AAQRNYVIENIT
+775 AAQRNYVIENIS
-787 WETTQSIDVG
+787 WETTYSIDAG
-797 LDMYFLNNRLSLT
+797 LDLYFLNNRLSLT

-830 VGYGNPEKNTGDMK
+830 VGYGNPEKNTGDMY
-844 TNGFELSLG
+844 TNGFELTLG

-872 KSEMG
+872 KSKMG

-888 VKLEGSEFNE
+888 VKLEGSEFKE

-903 SEGLFLTQEDL
+903 SDGLFLTQEDL
-914 DYSPKL
+914 DNSPKL

-963 GGNLNFGYKG
+963 GGNINLGYKG
-973 IDLSLSFQGVGLQ
+973 LDISLSFQGVGMQ
-986 KSRMTN
+986 KSRMAN

-998 IANYGNIPAV
+998 ISNYGNIPAI

-1051 YFRLKNVML
+1051 YFRLKNIMV
-1060 GYTLPEHITK
+1060 GYTLPEHLTNRI
-1070 KAFIKKLR
+1070 FIKKLR

>member
-1 MSFCINRFLSVMRN
+1 
-15 VSVIGIVV
+15 
-23 ALMLCSTDLG
+23 
-33 AQTKKVTIVSSSATV
+33 
-48 GRVLKDIES
+48 
-57 QTGYLFVYNTSDI
+57 
-70 DVSENVSL
+70 
-78 NLKDVAVSEVLEKIL
+78 
-93 ANQDVKWHLEGR
+93 
-105 YIKIMKHS
+105 
-113 SEAPKAAGEGSTAVG
+113 
-128 SILVKGKVTGVDG
+128 
-141 EPLIGASVIIKG
+141 
-153 TTNGVITGVDGSFS
+153 
-167 IEIPSKGAVIV
+167 
-178 ASYLGFLDKEVETSG
+178 
-193 KQYVEIVLQEDT
+193 
-205 NLLDELVVIGYG
+205 
-217 TARKVDL
+217 
-224 TGSVGA
+224 
-230 VDGKTIADRKSNSV
+230 
-244 AASLQGAMAGVTVT
+244 
-258 RSSNEPSNEGGD
+258 
-270 IKVRGI
+270 
-276 TTIGDSTP
+276 
-284 LVIID
+284 
-289 GVPGDMSSVSP
+289 
-300 EDIENISVLK
+300 
-310 DAASASIYGSRAAAG
+310 
-325 VILITTK
+325 
-332 RGSKERINISYN
+332 
-344 VEYGYEIPTSNVE
+344 
-357 FVDLTRYLEMTN
+357 
-369 ELRYNDNPSGGLYQ
+369 
-383 TYSQDQVENWLEYNK
+383 
-398 TDPNNYPNTDWH
+398 
-410 NLVLSNAALRCMHRV
+410 
-425 NISGGSNVIQTYASF
+425 
-440 TYNKTDGLYNGLDFS
+440 
-455 RFMTKVNND
+455 
-464 INITKWLHASIDFS
+464 
-478 FNKKEANS
+478 
-486 PVTDP
+486 
-491 YTLVRYLPPIYAAT
+491 
-505 WDDGRIAD
+505 
-513 GKGANIYALVNYGG
+513 
-527 FNKKDVFQIA
+527 
-537 GKAQVD
+537 
-543 ITPIPS
+543 
-549 LRFSAVFAPN
+549 
-559 FVITKQKSFQKELPW
+559 
-574 TTAEDP
+574 
-580 DIVGGYLISSTKLS
+580 
-594 EYRNDSKSANVQ
+594 
-606 FLANY
+606 
-611 NETFGGHT
+611 
-619 IGVMAGYESNYYFYE
+619 MAGYESNYYFYE

-764 NSSGEV
+764 NSSGET
-770 VEEMT
+770 VEEMMV
-775 AAQRNYVIENIT
+775 AQRNYVIENIT

-920 NNQTSL
+920 NNRTSL

-1026 QYPRLTYANE
+1026 EFPRLTYANE

>member
-1 MSFCINRFLSVMRN
+1 MSPSINRFLSVIRKLAG
-15 VSVIGIVV
+15 IGIT
-23 ALMLCSTDLG
+23 AAMILCSADVG
-33 AQTKKVTIVSSSATV
+33 AQSKKVSLVSSSSTV
-48 GRVLKDIES
+48 GQVLKDIEA

-70 DVSENVSL
+70 DVSKKVSL
-78 NLKDVAVSEVLEKIL
+78 NFKDATVSQVLDSVL
-93 ANQDVKWHLEGR
+93 DGHNVKWHFEGR
-105 YIKIMKHS
+105 YIKIMKQ
-113 SEAPKAAGEGSTAVG
+113 EPEGKSKSNG
-128 SILVKGKVTGVDG
+128 PVKIQGKVCAADG
-141 EPLIGASVIIKG
+141 EPLIGASIMVKG
-153 TTNGVITGVDGSFS
+153 TSTGVITDMDGQFTM
-167 IEIPSKGAVIV
+167 EIPTPGTVLV
-178 ASYLGFLDKEVETSG
+178 ASYLGFVDQEFEAVGDGNFDIFLKEDNNT
-193 KQYVEIVLQEDT
+193 
-205 NLLDELVVIGYG
+205 LDELIVVGYG
-217 TARKVDL
+217 TQRKVDL
-224 TGSVGA
+224 TGSVGS
-230 VDGKTIADRKSNSV
+230 VGGKTLADRKSTSI
-244 AASLQGAMAGVTVT
+244 ATSLQGAVAGVTVT
-258 RSSNEPSNEGGD
+258 RSGNEPSNEGGD

-289 GVPGDMSSVSP
+289 GVPGDMSSVSS

-332 RGSKERINISYN
+332 RGQKERINISYN
-344 VEYGYEIPTSNVE
+344 IEYGSEIPTANVD
-357 FVDLTRYLEMTN
+357 FVDITRYLEMTN

-383 TYSQDQVENWLEYNK
+383 DYSQDQVENWLEYNQ
-398 TDPNNYPNTDWH
+398 TDPNKYPNTDWRK
-410 NLVLSNAALRCMHRV
+410 LVLKDSALRCMHRV
-425 NISGGSNVIQTYASF
+425 NISGGSKVIQTNASF
-440 TYNKTDGLYNGLDFS
+440 TYNKTDGLYNGLDYK
-455 RFMTKVNND
+455 RYMTKVNND
-464 INITKWLHASIDFS
+464 INITDWLHASIDFS

-527 FNKKDVFQIA
+527 FNKKDIFQFS
-537 GKAQVD
+537 GKAQID
-543 ITPIPS
+543 IRPLPS
-549 LRFSAVFAPN
+549 LRFSAIFAPN

-580 DIVGGYLISSTKLS
+580 DVIGGYLISSTKLS
-594 EYRNDSKSANVQ
+594 EYRNDSKSYNAQ

-611 NETFGGHT
+611 NETFNGHS
-619 IGVMAGYESNYYFYE
+619 IGVMAGYETNYYFYE

-644 LSDFPYMDI
+644 VSDFPYMDI
-653 APNNLVFNSGNAYE
+653 APNNQVYDSGNAYE
-667 TALRSFFGRVSY
+667 TALMSFFGRLSY
-679 NYKNRYLLQANC
+679 NYKNRYLIQANC

-705 GMFPSV
+705 GMFPSI
-711 SGAWVVSEEPFFKL
+711 SGAWVLSEEPFFNI
-725 GKNSISYLKVR
+725 GKEAISFMKVR
-736 LSYGTLGNERIGNYP
+736 VSYGTLGNERIGNYP

-756 NTGRGLFV
+756 STGRGLFV
-764 NSSGEV
+764 NSKGEA

-775 AAQRNYVIENIT
+775 AAQRNYVIENIS
-787 WETTQSIDVG
+787 WETTYSIDAG
-797 LDMYFLNNRLSLT
+797 LDLYFLNNRLSLT

-830 VGYGNPEKNTGDMK
+830 VGYGNPEKNTGDMY
-844 TNGFELSLG
+844 TNGFELTLG

-872 KSEMG
+872 KSKMG

-903 SEGLFLTQEDL
+903 SDGLFLTQEDL
-914 DYSPKL
+914 DDSPKL

-963 GGNLNFGYKG
+963 GGNINLGYKG
-973 IDLSLSFQGVGLQ
+973 LDISLSFQGVGLQ
-986 KSRMTN
+986 KSRMAN

-998 IANYGNIPAV
+998 ISNYGNIPAI

-1051 YFRLKNVML
+1051 YFRLKNIMV
-1060 GYTLPEHITK
+1060 GYTLPEHLTNRI
-1070 KAFIKKLR
+1070 FIKKLR

>member
-1 MSFCINRFLSVMRN
+1 MSPSINRFLSVIRKLAG
-15 VSVIGIVV
+15 IGIT
-23 ALMLCSTDLG
+23 AAMILCSADVG
-33 AQTKKVTIVSSSATV
+33 AQSKKVSLVSSSSTV
-48 GRVLKDIES
+48 GQVLKDIEA

-70 DVSENVSL
+70 DVSKKVSL
-78 NLKDVAVSEVLEKIL
+78 NFKDAAVSQVLDSVL
-93 ANQDVKWHLEGR
+93 DGHNVKWHFEGR
-105 YIKIMKHS
+105 YIKIMKQEPDGQS
-113 SEAPKAAGEGSTAVG
+113 KSNGP
-128 SILVKGKVTGVDG
+128 VKIQGKVCAADG
-141 EPLIGASVIIKG
+141 EPLIGASIMVKG
-153 TTNGVITGVDGSFS
+153 TSTGVITDMDGQFTM
-167 IEIPSKGAVIV
+167 EIPTPGTVLV
-178 ASYLGFLDKEVETSG
+178 ASYLGFVDQEFEAVGGRNFDIFLKEDNNT
-193 KQYVEIVLQEDT
+193 
-205 NLLDELVVIGYG
+205 LDELIVVGYG
-217 TARKVDL
+217 TQRKVDL
-224 TGSVGA
+224 TGSVGS
-230 VDGKTIADRKSNSV
+230 VGGKTLADRKSTSI
-244 AASLQGAMAGVTVT
+244 ATSLQGAVAGVTVT
-258 RSSNEPSNEGGD
+258 RSGNEPSNEGGD

-289 GVPGDMSSVSP
+289 GVPGDMSSVSS

-332 RGSKERINISYN
+332 RGQKERINISYN
-344 VEYGYEIPTSNVE
+344 IEYGSEIPTANVD
-357 FVDLTRYLEMTN
+357 FVDITRYLEMTN

-383 TYSQDQVENWLEYNK
+383 DYSQDQVENWLEYNQ
-398 TDPNNYPNTDWH
+398 TDPNKYPNTDWRK
-410 NLVLSNAALRCMHRV
+410 LVLKDSALRCMHRV
-425 NISGGSNVIQTYASF
+425 NISGGSKVIQTNASF
-440 TYNKTDGLYNGLDFS
+440 TYNKTDGLYNGLDYK
-455 RFMTKVNND
+455 RYMTKVNND
-464 INITKWLHASIDFS
+464 INITDWLHASIDFS

-527 FNKKDVFQIA
+527 FNKKDIFQFS
-537 GKAQVD
+537 GKAQID
-543 ITPIPS
+543 IKPLPS
-549 LRFSAVFAPN
+549 LRFSAIFAPN

-580 DIVGGYLISSTKLS
+580 DVIGGYLISSTKLS
-594 EYRNDSKSANVQ
+594 EYRNDSKSYNAQ

-611 NETFGGHT
+611 NETFNGHS
-619 IGVMAGYESNYYFYE
+619 IGVMAGYETNYYFYE

-644 LSDFPYMDI
+644 VSDFPYMDI
-653 APNNLVFNSGNAYE
+653 APNNQVYDSGNAYE
-667 TALRSFFGRVSY
+667 TALMSFFGRLSY
-679 NYKNRYLLQANC
+679 NYKNRYLIQANC

-705 GMFPSV
+705 GMFPSI
-711 SGAWVVSEEPFFKL
+711 SGAWVLSEEPFFNI
-725 GKNSISYLKVR
+725 GKEAISFMKVR
-736 LSYGTLGNERIGNYP
+736 VSYGTLGNERIGNYP

-756 NTGRGLFV
+756 STGRGLFV
-764 NSSGEV
+764 NSKGEA

-775 AAQRNYVIENIT
+775 AAQRNYVIENIS
-787 WETTQSIDVG
+787 WETTYSIDAG
-797 LDMYFLNNRLSLT
+797 LDLYFLNNRLSLT

-830 VGYGNPEKNTGDMK
+830 VGYGNPEKNTGDMY
-844 TNGFELSLG
+844 TNGFELTLG

-872 KSEMG
+872 KSKMG

-903 SEGLFLTQEDL
+903 SDGLFLTQEDL
-914 DYSPKL
+914 DNSPKL

-963 GGNLNFGYKG
+963 GGNINLGYKG
-973 IDLSLSFQGVGLQ
+973 LDISLSFQGVGMQ
-986 KSRMTN
+986 KSRMAN

-998 IANYGNIPAV
+998 ISNYGNIPAI

-1051 YFRLKNVML
+1051 YFRLKNIMV
-1060 GYTLPEHITK
+1060 GYTLPEHLTNRI
-1070 KAFIKKLR
+1070 FIKKLR

>member
-1 MSFCINRFLSVMRN
+1 MSPSINRFLSVIRKLAG
-15 VSVIGIVV
+15 IGIT
-23 ALMLCSTDLG
+23 AAMILCSADVG
-33 AQTKKVTIVSSSATV
+33 AQSKKVSLVSSSSTV
-48 GRVLKDIES
+48 GQVLKDIEA

-70 DVSENVSL
+70 DVSKKVSL
-78 NLKDVAVSEVLEKIL
+78 NFKDAAVSQVLDSVL
-93 ANQDVKWHLEGR
+93 DGHNVKWHFEGR
-105 YIKIMKHS
+105 YIKIMKQEPDGQS
-113 SEAPKAAGEGSTAVG
+113 KSNGP
-128 SILVKGKVTGVDG
+128 VKIQGKVCAADG
-141 EPLIGASVIIKG
+141 EPLIGASIMVKG
-153 TTNGVITGVDGSFS
+153 TSTGVITDMDGQFTM
-167 IEIPSKGAVIV
+167 EIPTPGTVLV
-178 ASYLGFLDKEVETSG
+178 ASYLGFVDQEFEAVGDGNFDIFLKEDNNT
-193 KQYVEIVLQEDT
+193 
-205 NLLDELVVIGYG
+205 LDELIVVGYG
-217 TARKVDL
+217 TQRKVDL
-224 TGSVGA
+224 TGSVGS
-230 VDGKTIADRKSNSV
+230 VGGKTLADRKSTSI
-244 AASLQGAMAGVTVT
+244 ATSLQGAVAGVTVT
-258 RSSNEPSNEGGD
+258 RSGNEPSNEGGD

-289 GVPGDMSSVSP
+289 GVPGDMSSVSS

-332 RGSKERINISYN
+332 RGQKERINISYN
-344 VEYGYEIPTSNVE
+344 IEYGSEIPTANVD
-357 FVDLTRYLEMTN
+357 FVDITRYLEMTN

-383 TYSQDQVENWLEYNK
+383 DYSQDQVENWLEYNQ
-398 TDPNNYPNTDWH
+398 TDPNKYPNTDWRK
-410 NLVLSNAALRCMHRV
+410 LVLKDSALRCMHRV
-425 NISGGSNVIQTYASF
+425 NISGGSKVIQTNASF
-440 TYNKTDGLYNGLDFS
+440 TYNKTDGLYNGLDYK
-455 RFMTKVNND
+455 RYMTKVNND
-464 INITKWLHASIDFS
+464 INITDWLHASIDFS

-527 FNKKDVFQIA
+527 FNKKDIFQFS
-537 GKAQVD
+537 GKAQID
-543 ITPIPS
+543 IRPLPS
-549 LRFSAVFAPN
+549 LRFSAIFAPN

-580 DIVGGYLISSTKLS
+580 DVIGGYLISSTKLS
-594 EYRNDSKSANVQ
+594 EYRNDSKSYNAQ

-611 NETFGGHT
+611 NETFNGHS
-619 IGVMAGYESNYYFYE
+619 IGVMAGYETNYYFYE

-644 LSDFPYMDI
+644 VSDFPYMDI
-653 APNNLVFNSGNAYE
+653 APNNQVYDSGNAYE
-667 TALRSFFGRVSY
+667 TALMSFFGRLSY
-679 NYKNRYLLQANC
+679 NYKNRYLIQANC
-691 RWDGSSRFAKKYRW
+691 RWDGSSRFAKQYRW
-705 GMFPSV
+705 GMFPSI
-711 SGAWVVSEEPFFKL
+711 SGAWVLSEEPFFNI
-725 GKNSISYLKVR
+725 GKEAISFMKVR
-736 LSYGTLGNERIGNYP
+736 VSYGTLGNERIGNYP

-756 NTGRGLFV
+756 STGRGLFV
-764 NSSGEV
+764 NSKGEA

-775 AAQRNYVIENIT
+775 AAQRNYVIENIS
-787 WETTQSIDVG
+787 WETTYSIDAG
-797 LDMYFLNNRLSLT
+797 LDLYFLNNRLSLT

-830 VGYGNPEKNTGDMK
+830 VGYGNPEKNTGDMY
-844 TNGFELSLG
+844 TNGFELTLG

-872 KSEMG
+872 KSKMG

-903 SEGLFLTQEDL
+903 SDGLFLTQEDL
-914 DYSPKL
+914 DNSPKL

-963 GGNLNFGYKG
+963 GGNINLGYKG
-973 IDLSLSFQGVGLQ
+973 LDISLSFQGVGLQ
-986 KSRMTN
+986 KSRMAN

-998 IANYGNIPAV
+998 ISNYGNIPAI

-1051 YFRLKNVML
+1051 YFRLKNIMV
-1060 GYTLPEHITK
+1060 GYTLPEHLTNRI
-1070 KAFIKKLR
+1070 FIKKLR

>member
-1 MSFCINRFLSVMRN
+1 MSPSINRFLSVIRKLAG
-15 VSVIGIVV
+15 IGIT
-23 ALMLCSTDLG
+23 AAMILCSADVG
-33 AQTKKVTIVSSSATV
+33 AQSKKVSLVSSSSTV
-48 GRVLKDIES
+48 GQVLKDIEA

-70 DVSENVSL
+70 DVSKKVSL
-78 NLKDVAVSEVLEKIL
+78 NFKDAAVSQVLDSVL
-93 ANQDVKWHLEGR
+93 DGHNVKWHFEGR
-105 YIKIMKHS
+105 YIKIMKQEPDGQS
-113 SEAPKAAGEGSTAVG
+113 KSNGP
-128 SILVKGKVTGVDG
+128 VKIQGKVCAADG
-141 EPLIGASVIIKG
+141 EPLIGASIMVKG
-153 TTNGVITGVDGSFS
+153 TSTGVITDMDGQFTM
-167 IEIPSKGAVIV
+167 EIPTPGTVLV
-178 ASYLGFLDKEVETSG
+178 ASYLGFVDQEFEAVGGGNFDIFLKEDNNT
-193 KQYVEIVLQEDT
+193 
-205 NLLDELVVIGYG
+205 LDELIVVGYG
-217 TARKVDL
+217 TQRNVDL
-224 TGSVGA
+224 TGSVGS
-230 VDGKTIADRKSNSV
+230 VGGKTLADRKSTSI
-244 AASLQGAMAGVTVT
+244 ATSLQGAVAGVTVT
-258 RSSNEPSNEGGD
+258 RSGNEPSNEGGD

-289 GVPGDMSSVSP
+289 GVPGDMSSVSS

-332 RGSKERINISYN
+332 RGQKERINISYN
-344 VEYGYEIPTSNVE
+344 IEYGSEIPTANVD
-357 FVDLTRYLEMTN
+357 FVDITRYLEMTN

-383 TYSQDQVENWLEYNK
+383 DYSQDQVENWLEYNQ
-398 TDPNNYPNTDWH
+398 TDPNKYPNTDWRK
-410 NLVLSNAALRCMHRV
+410 LVLKDSALRCMHRV
-425 NISGGSNVIQTYASF
+425 NISGGSKVIQTNASF
-440 TYNKTDGLYNGLDFS
+440 TYNKTDGLYNGLDYK
-455 RFMTKVNND
+455 RYMTKVNND
-464 INITKWLHASIDFS
+464 IHSTDWLHASIDFA

-527 FNKKDVFQIA
+527 FNKKDIFQFS
-537 GKAQVD
+537 GKAQID
-543 ITPIPS
+543 IRPLPS
-549 LRFSAVFAPN
+549 LRFSAIFAPN

-580 DIVGGYLISSTKLS
+580 DVIGGYLISSTKLS
-594 EYRNDSKSANVQ
+594 EYRNDSKSYNAQ

-611 NETFGGHT
+611 NETFNGHS
-619 IGVMAGYESNYYFYE
+619 IGVMAGYETNYYFYE
-634 GLTATKDKFE
+634 GLTATKDKCE
-644 LSDFPYMDI
+644 VSDFPYMDI
-653 APNNLVFNSGNAYE
+653 APNNQVYDSGNAYE
-667 TALRSFFGRVSY
+667 TALMSFFGRLSY
-679 NYKNRYLLQANC
+679 NYKNRYLIQANC

-705 GMFPSV
+705 GMFPSI
-711 SGAWVVSEEPFFKL
+711 SGAWVLSEEPFFNI
-725 GKNSISYLKVR
+725 GKEAISFMKVR
-736 LSYGTLGNERIGNYP
+736 VSYGTLGNERIGNYP

-756 NTGRGLFV
+756 STGRGLFV
-764 NSSGEV
+764 NSKGEA

-775 AAQRNYVIENIT
+775 AAQRNYVIENIS
-787 WETTQSIDVG
+787 WETTYSIDAG
-797 LDMYFLNNRLSLT
+797 LDLYFLNNRLSLT

-830 VGYGNPEKNTGDMK
+830 VGYGNPEKNTGDMY
-844 TNGFELSLG
+844 TNGFELTLG

-872 KSEMG
+872 KSKMG

-903 SEGLFLTQEDL
+903 SDGLFLTQEDL
-914 DYSPKL
+914 DNSPKL

-963 GGNLNFGYKG
+963 GGNINLGYKG
-973 IDLSLSFQGVGLQ
+973 LDISLSFQGVGMQ
-986 KSRMTN
+986 KSRMAN

-998 IANYGNIPAV
+998 ISNYGNIPAI

-1051 YFRLKNVML
+1051 YFRLKNIMV
-1060 GYTLPEHITK
+1060 GYTLPEHLTNRI
-1070 KAFIKKLR
+1070 FIKKLR

>member
-1 MSFCINRFLSVMRN
+1 MSPSINRFLSVIRKLAG
-15 VSVIGIVV
+15 IGIT
-23 ALMLCSTDLG
+23 AAMILCSADVG
-33 AQTKKVTIVSSSATV
+33 AQSKKVSLVSSSSTV
-48 GRVLKDIES
+48 GQVLKDIEA

-70 DVSENVSL
+70 DVSKKVSL
-78 NLKDVAVSEVLEKIL
+78 NFKDAAVSQVLDSVL
-93 ANQDVKWHLEGR
+93 DGHNVKWHFEGR
-105 YIKIMKHS
+105 YIKIMKQEPDGQS
-113 SEAPKAAGEGSTAVG
+113 KSNGP
-128 SILVKGKVTGVDG
+128 VKIQGKVCAADG
-141 EPLIGASVIIKG
+141 EPLIGASIMVKG
-153 TTNGVITGVDGSFS
+153 TSTGVITDMDGQFTM
-167 IEIPSKGAVIV
+167 EIPTPGTVLV
-178 ASYLGFLDKEVETSG
+178 ASYLGFVDQEFEAVGDGNFDIFLKEDNNT
-193 KQYVEIVLQEDT
+193 
-205 NLLDELVVIGYG
+205 LDELIVVGYG
-217 TARKVDL
+217 TQRKVDL
-224 TGSVGA
+224 TGSVGS
-230 VDGKTIADRKSNSV
+230 VGGKTLADRKSTSI
-244 AASLQGAMAGVTVT
+244 ATSLQGAVAGVTVT
-258 RSSNEPSNEGGD
+258 RSGNEPSNEGGD

-289 GVPGDMSSVSP
+289 GVPGDMSSVSS

-332 RGSKERINISYN
+332 RGQKERINISYN
-344 VEYGYEIPTSNVE
+344 IEYGSEIPTANVD
-357 FVDLTRYLEMTN
+357 FVDITRYLEMTN

-383 TYSQDQVENWLEYNK
+383 DYSQDQVENWLEYNQ
-398 TDPNNYPNTDWH
+398 TDPNKYPNTDWRK
-410 NLVLSNAALRCMHRV
+410 LVLKDSALRCMHRV
-425 NISGGSNVIQTYASF
+425 NISGGSKVIQTNASF
-440 TYNKTDGLYNGLDFS
+440 TYNKTDGLYNGLDYK
-455 RFMTKVNND
+455 RYMTKVNND
-464 INITKWLHASIDFS
+464 INITDWLHASIDFS

-527 FNKKDVFQIA
+527 FNKKDIFQFS
-537 GKAQVD
+537 GKAQID
-543 ITPIPS
+543 IRPLPS
-549 LRFSAVFAPN
+549 LRFSAIFAPN

-580 DIVGGYLISSTKLS
+580 DVIGGYLISSTKLS
-594 EYRNDSKSANVQ
+594 EYRNDSKSYNAQ

-611 NETFGGHT
+611 NETFNGHS
-619 IGVMAGYESNYYFYE
+619 IGVMAGYETNYYFYE

-644 LSDFPYMDI
+644 VSDFPYMDI
-653 APNNLVFNSGNAYE
+653 APNNQVYDSGNAYE
-667 TALRSFFGRVSY
+667 TALMSFFGRLSY
-679 NYKNRYLLQANC
+679 NYKNRYLIQANC

-705 GMFPSV
+705 GMFPSI
-711 SGAWVVSEEPFFKL
+711 SGAWVLSEEPFFNI
-725 GKNSISYLKVR
+725 GKEAISFMKVR
-736 LSYGTLGNERIGNYP
+736 VSYGTLGNERIGNYP

-756 NTGRGLFV
+756 STGRGLFV
-764 NSSGEV
+764 NSKGEA

-775 AAQRNYVIENIT
+775 AAQRNYVIENIS
-787 WETTQSIDVG
+787 WETTYSIDAG
-797 LDMYFLNNRLSLT
+797 LDLYFLNNRLSLT

-830 VGYGNPEKNTGDMK
+830 VGYGNPEKNTGDMY
-844 TNGFELSLG
+844 TNGFELTLG

-872 KSEMG
+872 KSKMG

-903 SEGLFLTQEDL
+903 SDGLFLTQEDL
-914 DYSPKL
+914 DNSPKL

-963 GGNLNFGYKG
+963 GGNINLGYKG
-973 IDLSLSFQGVGLQ
+973 LDISLSFQGVGMQ
-986 KSRMTN
+986 KSRMAN

-998 IANYGNIPAV
+998 ISNYGNIPAI

-1051 YFRLKNVML
+1051 YFRLKNIMV
-1060 GYTLPEHITK
+1060 GYTLPEHLTNRI
-1070 KAFIKKLR
+1070 FIKKLR

>member
-1 MSFCINRFLSVMRN
+1 MSPSINRFLSVIRKLAG
-15 VSVIGIVV
+15 IGIT
-23 ALMLCSTDLG
+23 AAMILCSADVG
-33 AQTKKVTIVSSSATV
+33 AQSKKVSLVSSSSTV
-48 GRVLKDIES
+48 GQVLKDIEA

-70 DVSENVSL
+70 DVSKKVSL
-78 NLKDVAVSEVLEKIL
+78 NFKDAAVSQVLDSVL
-93 ANQDVKWHLEGR
+93 DGHNVKWHFEGR
-105 YIKIMKHS
+105 YIKIMKQEPDGQS
-113 SEAPKAAGEGSTAVG
+113 KSNGP
-128 SILVKGKVTGVDG
+128 VKIQGKVCAAEG
-141 EPLIGASVIIKG
+141 EPLIGASIMVKG
-153 TTNGVITGVDGSFS
+153 TSTGVITDMDGQFTM
-167 IEIPSKGAVIV
+167 EIPTPGTVLV
-178 ASYLGFLDKEVETSG
+178 ASYLGFVDQEFEAVGEG
-193 KQYVEIVLQEDT
+193 NFDIFLQEDNNT
-205 NLLDELVVIGYG
+205 LDELIVVGYG
-217 TARKVDL
+217 TQRKVDL
-224 TGSVGA
+224 TGSVGS
-230 VDGKTIADRKSNSV
+230 VGGKTLADRKSTSI
-244 AASLQGAMAGVTVT
+244 ATSLQGAVAGVTVT
-258 RSSNEPSNEGGD
+258 RSGNEPSNEGGD

-289 GVPGDMSSVSP
+289 GVPGDMSSVSS

-332 RGSKERINISYN
+332 RGQKERINISYN
-344 VEYGYEIPTSNVE
+344 IEYGSEIPTANVD
-357 FVDLTRYLEMTN
+357 FVDITRYLEMTN

-383 TYSQDQVENWLEYNK
+383 DYSQDQVENWLEYNQ
-398 TDPNNYPNTDWH
+398 TDPNKYPNTDWRK
-410 NLVLSNAALRCMHRV
+410 LVLKDSALRCMHRV
-425 NISGGSNVIQTYASF
+425 NISGGSKVIQTNASF
-440 TYNKTDGLYNGLDFS
+440 TYNKTDGLYNGLDYK
-455 RFMTKVNND
+455 RYMTKVNND
-464 INITKWLHASIDFS
+464 INITDWLRASIDFS

-527 FNKKDVFQIA
+527 FNKKDIFQFS
-537 GKAQVD
+537 GKAQID
-543 ITPIPS
+543 IRPLPS
-549 LRFSAVFAPN
+549 LRFSAIFAPN

-580 DIVGGYLISSTKLS
+580 DVIGGYLISSTKLS
-594 EYRNDSKSANVQ
+594 EYRNDSKSYNAQ

-611 NETFGGHT
+611 NETFNGHS
-619 IGVMAGYESNYYFYE
+619 IGVMAGYETNYYFYE

-644 LSDFPYMDI
+644 VSDFPYMDI
-653 APNNLVFNSGNAYE
+653 APNNQVYDSGNAYE
-667 TALRSFFGRVSY
+667 TALMSFFGRLSY
-679 NYKNRYLLQANC
+679 NYKNRYLIQANC

-705 GMFPSV
+705 GMFPSI
-711 SGAWVVSEEPFFKL
+711 SGAWVLSEEPFFNI
-725 GKNSISYLKVR
+725 GKEAISFMKVR
-736 LSYGTLGNERIGNYP
+736 VSYGTLGNERIGNYP

-756 NTGRGLFV
+756 STGRGLFV
-764 NSSGEV
+764 NSKGEA

-775 AAQRNYVIENIT
+775 AAQRNYVIENIS
-787 WETTQSIDVG
+787 WETTYSIDAG
-797 LDMYFLNNRLSLT
+797 LDLYFLNNRLSLT

-830 VGYGNPEKNTGDMK
+830 VGYGNPEKNTGDMY
-844 TNGFELSLG
+844 TNGFELTLG

-872 KSEMG
+872 KSKMG

-903 SEGLFLTQEDL
+903 SDGLFLTQEDL
-914 DYSPKL
+914 DNSPKL

-963 GGNLNFGYKG
+963 GGNINLGYKG
-973 IDLSLSFQGVGLQ
+973 LDISLSFQGVGLQ
-986 KSRMTN
+986 KSRMAN

-998 IANYGNIPAV
+998 ISNYGNIPAI

-1051 YFRLKNVML
+1051 YFRLKNIMV
-1060 GYTLPEHITK
+1060 GYTLPEHLTNRI
-1070 KAFIKKLR
+1070 FIKKLR

>member
-1 MSFCINRFLSVMRN
+1 MSPSINRFLSVIRKLAG
-15 VSVIGIVV
+15 IGIT
-23 ALMLCSTDLG
+23 AAMILCSADVG
-33 AQTKKVTIVSSSATV
+33 AQSKKVSLVSSSSTV
-48 GRVLKDIES
+48 GQVLKDIEA

-70 DVSENVSL
+70 DVSKKVSL
-78 NLKDVAVSEVLEKIL
+78 NFKDAAVSQVLDSVL
-93 ANQDVKWHLEGR
+93 DGHNVKWHFEGR
-105 YIKIMKHS
+105 YIKIMKQ
-113 SEAPKAAGEGSTAVG
+113 EPEGKSKSNG
-128 SILVKGKVTGVDG
+128 PVKIQGKVCAADG
-141 EPLIGASVIIKG
+141 EPLIGASIMVKG
-153 TTNGVITGVDGSFS
+153 TSTGVITDMDGQFTM
-167 IEIPSKGAVIV
+167 EIPTPGTVLV
-178 ASYLGFLDKEVETSG
+178 ASYLGFVDQEFEAVGDGNFDIFLKEDNNT
-193 KQYVEIVLQEDT
+193 
-205 NLLDELVVIGYG
+205 LDELIVVGYG
-217 TARKVDL
+217 TQRKVDL
-224 TGSVGA
+224 TGSVGS
-230 VDGKTIADRKSNSV
+230 VGGKTLADRKSTSI
-244 AASLQGAMAGVTVT
+244 ATSLQGAVAGVTVT
-258 RSSNEPSNEGGD
+258 RSGNEPSNEGGD

-289 GVPGDMSSVSP
+289 GVPGDMSSVSS

-332 RGSKERINISYN
+332 RGQKERINISYN
-344 VEYGYEIPTSNVE
+344 IEYGSEIPTANVD
-357 FVDLTRYLEMTN
+357 FVDITRYLEMTN

-383 TYSQDQVENWLEYNK
+383 DYSQDQVENWLEYNQ
-398 TDPNNYPNTDWH
+398 TDPNKYPNTDWRK
-410 NLVLSNAALRCMHRV
+410 LVLKDSALRCMHRV
-425 NISGGSNVIQTYASF
+425 NISGGSKVIQTNASF
-440 TYNKTDGLYNGLDFS
+440 TYNKTDGLYNGLDYK
-455 RFMTKVNND
+455 RYMTKVNND
-464 INITKWLHASIDFS
+464 INITDWLHASIDFS

-527 FNKKDVFQIA
+527 FNKKDIFQFS
-537 GKAQVD
+537 GKAQID
-543 ITPIPS
+543 IKPLPS
-549 LRFSAVFAPN
+549 LRFSAIFAPN

-580 DIVGGYLISSTKLS
+580 DVIGGYLISSTKLS
-594 EYRNDSKSANVQ
+594 EYRNDSKSYNAQ

-611 NETFGGHT
+611 NETFNGHS
-619 IGVMAGYESNYYFYE
+619 IGVMAGYETNYYFYE

-644 LSDFPYMDI
+644 VSDFPYMDI
-653 APNNLVFNSGNAYE
+653 APNNQVYDSGNAYE
-667 TALRSFFGRVSY
+667 TALMSFFGRLSY
-679 NYKNRYLLQANC
+679 NYKNRYLIQANC

-705 GMFPSV
+705 GMFPSI
-711 SGAWVVSEEPFFKL
+711 SGAWVLSEEPFFNI
-725 GKNSISYLKVR
+725 GKEAISFMKVR
-736 LSYGTLGNERIGNYP
+736 VSYGTLGNERIGNYP

-756 NTGRGLFV
+756 STGRGLFV
-764 NSSGEV
+764 NSKGEA

-775 AAQRNYVIENIT
+775 AAQRNYVIENIS
-787 WETTQSIDVG
+787 WETTYSIDAG
-797 LDMYFLNNRLSLT
+797 LDLYFLNNRLSLT

-830 VGYGNPEKNTGDMK
+830 VGYGNPEKNTGDMY
-844 TNGFELSLG
+844 TNGFELTLG

-872 KSEMG
+872 KSKMG

-903 SEGLFLTQEDL
+903 SDGLFLTQEDL
-914 DYSPKL
+914 DNSPKL

-963 GGNLNFGYKG
+963 GGNINLGYKG
-973 IDLSLSFQGVGLQ
+973 LDISLSFQGVGMQ
-986 KSRMTN
+986 KSRMAN

-998 IANYGNIPAV
+998 ISNYGNIPAI

-1051 YFRLKNVML
+1051 YFRLKNIMV
-1060 GYTLPEHITK
+1060 GYTLPEHLTNRI
-1070 KAFIKKLR
+1070 FIKKLR

>member
-1 MSFCINRFLSVMRN
+1 MSPSINRFLSVIRKLAG
-15 VSVIGIVV
+15 IGIT
-23 ALMLCSTDLG
+23 AAMILCSADVG
-33 AQTKKVTIVSSSATV
+33 AQSKKVSLVSSSSTV
-48 GRVLKDIES
+48 GQVLKDIEA

-70 DVSENVSL
+70 DVSKKVSL
-78 NLKDVAVSEVLEKIL
+78 NFKDATVSQVLDSVL
-93 ANQDVKWHLEGR
+93 DGHNVKWHFEGR
-105 YIKIMKHS
+105 YIKIMKQEPDGQS
-113 SEAPKAAGEGSTAVG
+113 KSNGP
-128 SILVKGKVTGVDG
+128 VKIQGKVCAADG
-141 EPLIGASVIIKG
+141 EPLIGASIMVKG
-153 TTNGVITGVDGSFS
+153 TSTGVITDMDGQFTM
-167 IEIPSKGAVIV
+167 EIPTPGTVLV
-178 ASYLGFLDKEVETSG
+178 ASYLGFVDQEFEAVGDGNFDIFLKEDNNT
-193 KQYVEIVLQEDT
+193 
-205 NLLDELVVIGYG
+205 LDELIVVGYG
-217 TARKVDL
+217 TQRKVDL
-224 TGSVGA
+224 TGSVGS
-230 VDGKTIADRKSNSV
+230 VGGKTLADRKSTSI
-244 AASLQGAMAGVTVT
+244 ATSLQGAVAGVTVT
-258 RSSNEPSNEGGD
+258 RSGNEPSNEGGD

-289 GVPGDMSSVSP
+289 GVPGDMSSVSS

-332 RGSKERINISYN
+332 RGQKERINISYN
-344 VEYGYEIPTSNVE
+344 IEYGSEIPTANVD
-357 FVDLTRYLEMTN
+357 FVDITRYLEMTN

-383 TYSQDQVENWLEYNK
+383 DYSQDQVENWLEYNQ
-398 TDPNNYPNTDWH
+398 TDPNKYPNTDWRK
-410 NLVLSNAALRCMHRV
+410 LVLKDSALRCMHRV
-425 NISGGSNVIQTYASF
+425 NISGGSKVIQTNASF
-440 TYNKTDGLYNGLDFS
+440 TYNKTDGLYNGLDYK
-455 RFMTKVNND
+455 RYMTKVNND
-464 INITKWLHASIDFS
+464 INITDWLHASIDFS

-527 FNKKDVFQIA
+527 FNKKDIFQFS
-537 GKAQVD
+537 GKAQID
-543 ITPIPS
+543 IRPLPS
-549 LRFSAVFAPN
+549 LRFSAIFAPN

-580 DIVGGYLISSTKLS
+580 DVIGGYLISSTKLS
-594 EYRNDSKSANVQ
+594 EYRNDSKSYNAQ

-611 NETFGGHT
+611 NETFNGHS
-619 IGVMAGYESNYYFYE
+619 IGVMAGYETNYYFYE

-644 LSDFPYMDI
+644 VSDFPYMDI
-653 APNNLVFNSGNAYE
+653 APNNQVYDSGNAYE
-667 TALRSFFGRVSY
+667 TALMSFFGRLSY
-679 NYKNRYLLQANC
+679 NYKNRYLIQANC

-705 GMFPSV
+705 GMFPSI
-711 SGAWVVSEEPFFKL
+711 SGAWVLSEEPFFNI
-725 GKNSISYLKVR
+725 GKEAISFMKVR
-736 LSYGTLGNERIGNYP
+736 VSYGTLGNERIGNYP

-756 NTGRGLFV
+756 STGRGLFV
-764 NSSGEV
+764 NSKGEA

-775 AAQRNYVIENIT
+775 AAQRNYVIENIS
-787 WETTQSIDVG
+787 WETTYSIDAG
-797 LDMYFLNNRLSLT
+797 LDLYFLNNRLSLT

-830 VGYGNPEKNTGDMK
+830 VGYGNPEKNTGDMY
-844 TNGFELSLG
+844 TNGFELTLG

-872 KSEMG
+872 KSKMG

-903 SEGLFLTQEDL
+903 SDGLFLTQEDL
-914 DYSPKL
+914 DDSPKL

-963 GGNLNFGYKG
+963 GGNINLGYKG
-973 IDLSLSFQGVGLQ
+973 LDISLSFQGVGLQ
-986 KSRMTN
+986 KSRMAN

-998 IANYGNIPAV
+998 ISNYGNIPAI

-1051 YFRLKNVML
+1051 YFRLKNIMV
-1060 GYTLPEHITK
+1060 GYTLPEHLTNRI
-1070 KAFIKKLR
+1070 FIKKLR

>member
-1 MSFCINRFLSVMRN
+1 MSPSINRFLSVIRKLAG
-15 VSVIGIVV
+15 IGIT
-23 ALMLCSTDLG
+23 AAMILCSADVG
-33 AQTKKVTIVSSSATV
+33 AQSKKVSLVSSSSTV
-48 GRVLKDIES
+48 GQVLKDIEA

-70 DVSENVSL
+70 DVSKKVSL
-78 NLKDVAVSEVLEKIL
+78 NFKDAAVSQVLDSVL
-93 ANQDVKWHLEGR
+93 DGHNVKWHFEGR
-105 YIKIMKHS
+105 YIKIMKQ
-113 SEAPKAAGEGSTAVG
+113 EPEGKSKSNG
-128 SILVKGKVTGVDG
+128 PVKIQGKVCAADG
-141 EPLIGASVIIKG
+141 EPLIGASIMVKG
-153 TTNGVITGVDGSFS
+153 TSTGVITDMDGQFTM
-167 IEIPSKGAVIV
+167 EIPTPGTVLV
-178 ASYLGFLDKEVETSG
+178 ASYLGFVDQEFEAVG
-193 KQYVEIVLQEDT
+193 GGNFDIFLQEDNNT
-205 NLLDELVVIGYG
+205 LDELIVVGYG
-217 TARKVDL
+217 TQRKVDL
-224 TGSVGA
+224 TGSVGS
-230 VDGKTIADRKSNSV
+230 VGGKTLADRKSTSI
-244 AASLQGAMAGVTVT
+244 ATSLQGAVAGVTVT
-258 RSSNEPSNEGGD
+258 RSGNEPSNEGGD

-289 GVPGDMSSVSP
+289 GVPGDMSSVSS

-332 RGSKERINISYN
+332 RGQKERINISYN
-344 VEYGYEIPTSNVE
+344 IEYGSEVPTANVD
-357 FVDLTRYLEMTN
+357 FVDITRYLEMTN

-383 TYSQDQVENWLEYNK
+383 DYSQDQVENWLEYNQ
-398 TDPNNYPNTDWH
+398 TDPNKYPNTDWRK
-410 NLVLSNAALRCMHRV
+410 LVLKDSALRCMHRV
-425 NISGGSNVIQTYASF
+425 NISGGSKVIQTNASF
-440 TYNKTDGLYNGLDFS
+440 TYNKTDGLYNGLDYK
-455 RFMTKVNND
+455 RYMTKVNND
-464 INITKWLHASIDFS
+464 INITDWLHASIDFS

-527 FNKKDVFQIA
+527 FNKKDIFQFS
-537 GKAQVD
+537 GKAQID
-543 ITPIPS
+543 IKPLPS
-549 LRFSAVFAPN
+549 LRFSAIFAPN

-580 DIVGGYLISSTKLS
+580 DVIGGYLISSTKLS
-594 EYRNDSKSANVQ
+594 EFRNDSKSYNAQ

-611 NETFGGHT
+611 NETFNGHS
-619 IGVMAGYESNYYFYE
+619 IGVMAGYETNYYFYE

-644 LSDFPYMDI
+644 VSDFPYMDI
-653 APNNLVFNSGNAYE
+653 APNNQVYDSGNAYE
-667 TALRSFFGRVSY
+667 TALMSFFGRLSY
-679 NYKNRYLLQANC
+679 NYKNRYLIQANC

-705 GMFPSV
+705 GMFPSI
-711 SGAWVVSEEPFFKL
+711 SGAWVLSEEPFFNI
-725 GKNSISYLKVR
+725 GKEAISFMKVR
-736 LSYGTLGNERIGNYP
+736 VSYGTLGNERIGNYP

-756 NTGRGLFV
+756 STGRGLFV
-764 NSSGEV
+764 NSKGEA

-775 AAQRNYVIENIT
+775 AAQRNYVIENIS
-787 WETTQSIDVG
+787 WETTYSIDAG
-797 LDMYFLNNRLSLT
+797 LDLYFLNNRLSLT

-830 VGYGNPEKNTGDMK
+830 VGYGNPEKNTGDMY
-844 TNGFELSLG
+844 TNGFELTLG

-872 KSEMG
+872 KSKMG

-903 SEGLFLTQEDL
+903 SDGLFLTQEDL
-914 DYSPKL
+914 DNSPKL

-963 GGNLNFGYKG
+963 GGNINLGYKG
-973 IDLSLSFQGVGLQ
+973 LDISLSFQGVGLQ
-986 KSRMTN
+986 KSRMAN

-998 IANYGNIPAV
+998 ISNYGNIPAI

-1051 YFRLKNVML
+1051 YFRLKNIMV
-1060 GYTLPEHITK
+1060 GYTLPEHLTNRI
-1070 KAFIKKLR
+1070 FIKKLR

>member
-1 MSFCINRFLSVMRN
+1 MSPSINRFLSVIRKLAG
-15 VSVIGIVV
+15 IGIT
-23 ALMLCSTDLG
+23 AAMILCSADVG
-33 AQTKKVTIVSSSATV
+33 AQSKKVSLVSSSSTV
-48 GRVLKDIES
+48 GQVLKDIEA

-70 DVSENVSL
+70 DVSKKVSL
-78 NLKDVAVSEVLEKIL
+78 NFKDAAVSQVLDSVL
-93 ANQDVKWHLEGR
+93 DGHNVKWHFEGR
-105 YIKIMKHS
+105 YIKIMKQ
-113 SEAPKAAGEGSTAVG
+113 EPEGKSKSNG
-128 SILVKGKVTGVDG
+128 PVKIQGKVCAADG
-141 EPLIGASVIIKG
+141 EPLIGASIMVKG
-153 TTNGVITGVDGSFS
+153 TSTGVITDMDGQFTM
-167 IEIPSKGAVIV
+167 EIPTPGTVLV
-178 ASYLGFLDKEVETSG
+178 ASYLGFVDQEFEAVGDGNFDIFLKEDNNT
-193 KQYVEIVLQEDT
+193 
-205 NLLDELVVIGYG
+205 LDELIVVGYG
-217 TARKVDL
+217 TQRKVDL
-224 TGSVGA
+224 TGSVGS
-230 VDGKTIADRKSNSV
+230 VGGKTLADRKSTSI
-244 AASLQGAMAGVTVT
+244 ATSLQGAVAGVTVT
-258 RSSNEPSNEGGD
+258 RSGNEPSNEGGD

-289 GVPGDMSSVSP
+289 GVPGDMSSVSS

-332 RGSKERINISYN
+332 RGQKERINISYN
-344 VEYGYEIPTSNVE
+344 IEYGSEIPTANVD
-357 FVDLTRYLEMTN
+357 FVDITRYLEMTN

-383 TYSQDQVENWLEYNK
+383 DYSQDQVENWLEYNQ
-398 TDPNNYPNTDWH
+398 TDPNKYPNTDWRK
-410 NLVLSNAALRCMHRV
+410 LVLKDSALRCMHRV
-425 NISGGSNVIQTYASF
+425 NISGGSKVIQTNASF
-440 TYNKTDGLYNGLDFS
+440 TYNKTDGLYNGLDYK
-455 RFMTKVNND
+455 RYMTKVNND
-464 INITKWLHASIDFS
+464 INITDWLHASIDFS

-527 FNKKDVFQIA
+527 FNKKDIFQFS
-537 GKAQVD
+537 GKAQID
-543 ITPIPS
+543 IRPLPS
-549 LRFSAVFAPN
+549 LRFSAIFAPN

-580 DIVGGYLISSTKLS
+580 DVIGGYLISSTKLS
-594 EYRNDSKSANVQ
+594 EYRNDSKSYNAQ

-611 NETFGGHT
+611 NETFNGHS
-619 IGVMAGYESNYYFYE
+619 IGVMAGYETNYYFYE

-644 LSDFPYMDI
+644 VSDFPYMDI
-653 APNNLVFNSGNAYE
+653 APNNQVYDSGNAYE
-667 TALRSFFGRVSY
+667 TALMSFFGRLSY
-679 NYKNRYLLQANC
+679 NYKNRYLIQANC

-705 GMFPSV
+705 GMFPSI
-711 SGAWVVSEEPFFKL
+711 SGAWVLSEEPFFNI
-725 GKNSISYLKVR
+725 GKEAISFMKVR
-736 LSYGTLGNERIGNYP
+736 VSYGTLGNERIGNYP

-756 NTGRGLFV
+756 STGRGLFV
-764 NSSGEV
+764 NSKGEA

-775 AAQRNYVIENIT
+775 AAQRNYVIENIS
-787 WETTQSIDVG
+787 WETTYSIDAG
-797 LDMYFLNNRLSLT
+797 LDLYFLNNRLSLT

-830 VGYGNPEKNTGDMK
+830 VGYGNPEKNTGDMY
-844 TNGFELSLG
+844 TNGFELTLG

-872 KSEMG
+872 KSKMG

-903 SEGLFLTQEDL
+903 SDGLFLTQEDL
-914 DYSPKL
+914 DNSPKL

-963 GGNLNFGYKG
+963 GGNINLGYKG
-973 IDLSLSFQGVGLQ
+973 LDISLSFQGVGLQ
-986 KSRMTN
+986 KSRMAN

-998 IANYGNIPAV
+998 ISNYGNIPAI

-1026 QYPRLTYANE
+1026 QYPRLTNANE

-1051 YFRLKNVML
+1051 YFRLKNIMV
-1060 GYTLPEHITK
+1060 GYTLPEHLTNRI
-1070 KAFIKKLR
+1070 FIKKLR

>member
-1 MSFCINRFLSVMRN
+1 MSPSINRFLSVIRKLAG
-15 VSVIGIVV
+15 IGIT
-23 ALMLCSTDLG
+23 AAMILCSADVG
-33 AQTKKVTIVSSSATV
+33 AQSKKVSLVSSSSTV
-48 GRVLKDIES
+48 GQVLKDIEA

-70 DVSENVSL
+70 DVSKKVSL
-78 NLKDVAVSEVLEKIL
+78 NFKDATVSQVLDSVL
-93 ANQDVKWHLEGR
+93 DGHNVKWHFEGR
-105 YIKIMKHS
+105 YIKIMKQ
-113 SEAPKAAGEGSTAVG
+113 EPEGKSKSNG
-128 SILVKGKVTGVDG
+128 PVKIQGKVCAADG
-141 EPLIGASVIIKG
+141 EPLIGASIMVKG
-153 TTNGVITGVDGSFS
+153 TSTGVITDMDGQFTM
-167 IEIPSKGAVIV
+167 EIPTPGTVLV
-178 ASYLGFLDKEVETSG
+178 ASYLGFVDQEFEAVG
-193 KQYVEIVLQEDT
+193 GGNFDIFLQEDNNT
-205 NLLDELVVIGYG
+205 LDELIVVGYG
-217 TARKVDL
+217 TQRKVDL
-224 TGSVGA
+224 TGSVGS
-230 VDGKTIADRKSNSV
+230 VGGKTLADRKSTSI
-244 AASLQGAMAGVTVT
+244 ATSLQGAVAGVTVT
-258 RSSNEPSNEGGD
+258 RSGNEPSNEGGD

-289 GVPGDMSSVSP
+289 GVPGDMSSVSS

-332 RGSKERINISYN
+332 RGQKERINISYN
-344 VEYGYEIPTSNVE
+344 IEYGSEIPTANVD
-357 FVDLTRYLEMTN
+357 FVDITRYLEMTN

-383 TYSQDQVENWLEYNK
+383 DYSQDQVENWLEYNK
-398 TDPNNYPNTDWH
+398 TDPNKYPNTDWRK
-410 NLVLSNAALRCMHRV
+410 LVLKDSALRCMHRV
-425 NISGGSNVIQTYASF
+425 NISGGSKVIQTNASF
-440 TYNKTDGLYNGLDFS
+440 TYNKTDGLYNGLDYK
-455 RFMTKVNND
+455 RYMTKVNND
-464 INITKWLHASIDFS
+464 INITDWLHASIDFS

-527 FNKKDVFQIA
+527 FNKKDIFQFS
-537 GKAQVD
+537 GKAQID
-543 ITPIPS
+543 IKPLPS
-549 LRFSAVFAPN
+549 LRFSAIFAPN

-580 DIVGGYLISSTKLS
+580 DVIGGYLISSTKLS
-594 EYRNDSKSANVQ
+594 EFRNDSKSYNAQ

-611 NETFGGHT
+611 NETFNGHS
-619 IGVMAGYESNYYFYE
+619 IGVMAGYETNYYFYE

-644 LSDFPYMDI
+644 VSDFPYMDI
-653 APNNLVFNSGNAYE
+653 APNNQVYDSGNAYE
-667 TALRSFFGRVSY
+667 TALMSFFGRLSY
-679 NYKNRYLLQANC
+679 NYKNRYLIQANC

-705 GMFPSV
+705 GMFPSI
-711 SGAWVVSEEPFFKL
+711 SGAWVLSEEPFFNI
-725 GKNSISYLKVR
+725 GKEAISFMKVR
-736 LSYGTLGNERIGNYP
+736 VSYGTLGNERIGNYP

-756 NTGRGLFV
+756 STGRGLFV
-764 NSSGEV
+764 NSKGEA

-775 AAQRNYVIENIT
+775 AAQRNYVIENIS
-787 WETTQSIDVG
+787 WETTYSIDAG
-797 LDMYFLNNRLSLT
+797 LDLYFLNNRLSLT

-830 VGYGNPEKNTGDMK
+830 VGYGNPEKNTGDMY
-844 TNGFELSLG
+844 TNGFELTLG

-872 KSEMG
+872 KSKMG

-903 SEGLFLTQEDL
+903 SDGLFLTQEDL
-914 DYSPKL
+914 DNSPKL

-963 GGNLNFGYKG
+963 GGNINLGYKG
-973 IDLSLSFQGVGLQ
+973 LDISLSFQGVGMQ
-986 KSRMTN
+986 KSRMAN

-998 IANYGNIPAV
+998 ISNYGNIPAI

-1051 YFRLKNVML
+1051 YFRLKNIMV
-1060 GYTLPEHITK
+1060 GYTLPEHLTNRI
-1070 KAFIKKLR
+1070 FIKKLR

>member
-1 MSFCINRFLSVMRN
+1 MSPSINRFLSVIRKLAG
-15 VSVIGIVV
+15 IGIT
-23 ALMLCSTDLG
+23 AAMILCSADVG
-33 AQTKKVTIVSSSATV
+33 AQSKKVSLVSSSSTV
-48 GRVLKDIES
+48 GQVLKDIEA

-70 DVSENVSL
+70 DVSKKVSL
-78 NLKDVAVSEVLEKIL
+78 NFKDAAVSQVLDSVL
-93 ANQDVKWHLEGR
+93 DGHNVKWHFEGR
-105 YIKIMKHS
+105 YIKIMKQ
-113 SEAPKAAGEGSTAVG
+113 EPEGKSKSNG
-128 SILVKGKVTGVDG
+128 PVKIQGKVCAADG
-141 EPLIGASVIIKG
+141 EPLIGASIMVKG
-153 TTNGVITGVDGSFS
+153 TSTGVITDMDGQFTM
-167 IEIPSKGAVIV
+167 EIPTPGTVLV
-178 ASYLGFLDKEVETSG
+178 ASYLGFVDQEFEAVGDGNFDIFLKEDNNT
-193 KQYVEIVLQEDT
+193 
-205 NLLDELVVIGYG
+205 LDELIVVGYG
-217 TARKVDL
+217 TQRKVDL
-224 TGSVGA
+224 TGSVGS
-230 VDGKTIADRKSNSV
+230 VGGKTLADRKSTSI
-244 AASLQGAMAGVTVT
+244 ATSLQGAVAGVTVT
-258 RSSNEPSNEGGD
+258 RSGNEPSNEGGD

-289 GVPGDMSSVSP
+289 GVPGDMSSVSS

-332 RGSKERINISYN
+332 RGQKERINISYN
-344 VEYGYEIPTSNVE
+344 IEYGSEIPTANVD
-357 FVDLTRYLEMTN
+357 FVDITRYLEMTN

-383 TYSQDQVENWLEYNK
+383 DYSQDQVENWLEYNQ
-398 TDPNNYPNTDWH
+398 TDPNKYPNTDWRK
-410 NLVLSNAALRCMHRV
+410 LVLKDSALRCMHRV
-425 NISGGSNVIQTYASF
+425 NISGGSKVIQTNASF
-440 TYNKTDGLYNGLDFS
+440 TYNKTDGLYNGLDYK
-455 RFMTKVNND
+455 RYMTKVNND
-464 INITKWLHASIDFS
+464 INITDWLHASIDFS

-527 FNKKDVFQIA
+527 FNKKDIFQFS
-537 GKAQVD
+537 GKAQID
-543 ITPIPS
+543 IRPLPS
-549 LRFSAVFAPN
+549 LRFSAIFAPN

-580 DIVGGYLISSTKLS
+580 DVIGGYLISSTKLS
-594 EYRNDSKSANVQ
+594 EYRNDSKSYNAQ

-611 NETFGGHT
+611 NETFNGHS
-619 IGVMAGYESNYYFYE
+619 IGVMAGYETNYYFYE

-644 LSDFPYMDI
+644 VSDFPYMDI
-653 APNNLVFNSGNAYE
+653 APNNQVYDSGNAYE
-667 TALRSFFGRVSY
+667 TALMSFFGRLSY
-679 NYKNRYLLQANC
+679 NYKNRYLIQANC
-691 RWDGSSRFAKKYRW
+691 RWDGSSRFAKQYRW
-705 GMFPSV
+705 GMFPSI
-711 SGAWVVSEEPFFKL
+711 SGAWVLSEEPFFNI
-725 GKNSISYLKVR
+725 GKEAISFMKVR
-736 LSYGTLGNERIGNYP
+736 VSYGTLGNERIGNYP

-756 NTGRGLFV
+756 STGRGLFV
-764 NSSGEV
+764 NSKGEA

-775 AAQRNYVIENIT
+775 AAQRNYVIENIS
-787 WETTQSIDVG
+787 WETTYSIDAG
-797 LDMYFLNNRLSLT
+797 LDLYFLNNRLSLT

-830 VGYGNPEKNTGDMK
+830 VGYGNPEKNTGDMY
-844 TNGFELSLG
+844 TNGFELTLG

-872 KSEMG
+872 KSKMG

-903 SEGLFLTQEDL
+903 SDGLFLTQEDL
-914 DYSPKL
+914 DNSPKL

-963 GGNLNFGYKG
+963 GGNINLGYKG
-973 IDLSLSFQGVGLQ
+973 LDISLSFQGVGLQ
-986 KSRMTN
+986 KSRMAN

-998 IANYGNIPAV
+998 ISNYGNIPAI

-1051 YFRLKNVML
+1051 YFRLKNIMV
-1060 GYTLPEHITK
+1060 GYTLLEHLTNRI
-1070 KAFIKKLR
+1070 FIKKLR

>member
-1 MSFCINRFLSVMRN
+1 MSPSINRFLSVIRKLAG
-15 VSVIGIVV
+15 IGIT
-23 ALMLCSTDLG
+23 AAMILCSADVG
-33 AQTKKVTIVSSSATV
+33 AQSKKVSLVSSSSTV
-48 GRVLKDIES
+48 GQVLKDIEA

-70 DVSENVSL
+70 DVSKKVSL
-78 NLKDVAVSEVLEKIL
+78 NFKDAAVSQVLDSVL
-93 ANQDVKWHLEGR
+93 DGHNVKWHFEGR
-105 YIKIMKHS
+105 YIKIMKQEPDGQS
-113 SEAPKAAGEGSTAVG
+113 KSNGP
-128 SILVKGKVTGVDG
+128 VKIQGKVCAADG
-141 EPLIGASVIIKG
+141 EPLIGASIMVKG
-153 TTNGVITGVDGSFS
+153 TSTGVITDMDGQFTM
-167 IEIPSKGAVIV
+167 EIPTPGTVLV
-178 ASYLGFLDKEVETSG
+178 ASYLGFVDQEFEAVG
-193 KQYVEIVLQEDT
+193 GGNFDIFLQEDNNT
-205 NLLDELVVIGYG
+205 LDELIVVGYG
-217 TARKVDL
+217 TQRKVDL
-224 TGSVGA
+224 TGSVGS
-230 VDGKTIADRKSNSV
+230 VGGKTLADRKSTSI
-244 AASLQGAMAGVTVT
+244 ATSLQGAVAGVTVT
-258 RSSNEPSNEGGD
+258 RSGNEPSNEGGD

-289 GVPGDMSSVSP
+289 GVPGDMSSVSS

-332 RGSKERINISYN
+332 RGQKERINISYN
-344 VEYGYEIPTSNVE
+344 IEYGSEIPTANVD
-357 FVDLTRYLEMTN
+357 FVDITRYLEMTN

-383 TYSQDQVENWLEYNK
+383 DYSQDQVENWLEYNQ
-398 TDPNNYPNTDWH
+398 TDPNKYPNTDWRK
-410 NLVLSNAALRCMHRV
+410 LVLKDSALRCMHRV
-425 NISGGSNVIQTYASF
+425 NISGGSKVIQTNASF
-440 TYNKTDGLYNGLDFS
+440 TYNKTDGLYNGLDYK
-455 RFMTKVNND
+455 RYMTKVNND
-464 INITKWLHASIDFS
+464 INITDWLHASIDFS

-527 FNKKDVFQIA
+527 FNKKDIFQFS
-537 GKAQVD
+537 GKAQID
-543 ITPIPS
+543 IKPLPS
-549 LRFSAVFAPN
+549 LRFSAIFAPN

-580 DIVGGYLISSTKLS
+580 DVIGGYLISSTKLS
-594 EYRNDSKSANVQ
+594 EFRNDSKSYNAQ

-611 NETFGGHT
+611 NETFNGHS
-619 IGVMAGYESNYYFYE
+619 IGVMAGYETNYYFYE

-644 LSDFPYMDI
+644 VSDFPYMDI
-653 APNNLVFNSGNAYE
+653 APNNQVYDSGNAYE
-667 TALRSFFGRVSY
+667 TALMSFFGRLSY
-679 NYKNRYLLQANC
+679 NYKNRYLIQANC

-705 GMFPSV
+705 GMFPSI
-711 SGAWVVSEEPFFKL
+711 SGAWVLSEEPFFNI
-725 GKNSISYLKVR
+725 GKEAISFMKVR
-736 LSYGTLGNERIGNYP
+736 VSYGTLGNERIGNYP

-756 NTGRGLFV
+756 STGRGLFV
-764 NSSGEV
+764 NSKGEA

-775 AAQRNYVIENIT
+775 AAQRNYVIENIS
-787 WETTQSIDVG
+787 WETTYSIDAG
-797 LDMYFLNNRLSLT
+797 LDLYFLNNRLSLT

-830 VGYGNPEKNTGDMK
+830 VGYGNPEKNTGDMY
-844 TNGFELSLG
+844 TNGFELTLG

-872 KSEMG
+872 KSKMG

-903 SEGLFLTQEDL
+903 SDGLFLTQEDL
-914 DYSPKL
+914 DNSPKL

-963 GGNLNFGYKG
+963 GGNINLGYKG
-973 IDLSLSFQGVGLQ
+973 LDISLSFQGVGMQ
-986 KSRMTN
+986 TSRMAN

-998 IANYGNIPAV
+998 ISNYGNIPAI

-1051 YFRLKNVML
+1051 YFRLKNIMV
-1060 GYTLPEHITK
+1060 GYTLPEHLTNRI
-1070 KAFIKKLR
+1070 FIKKLR

>member
-1 MSFCINRFLSVMRN
+1 MSPSINRFLSVIRKLAG
-15 VSVIGIVV
+15 IGIT
-23 ALMLCSTDLG
+23 AAMILCSADVG
-33 AQTKKVTIVSSSATV
+33 AQSKKVSLVSSSSTV
-48 GRVLKDIES
+48 GQVLKDIEA

-70 DVSENVSL
+70 DVSKKVSL
-78 NLKDVAVSEVLEKIL
+78 NFKDAAVSQVLDSVL
-93 ANQDVKWHLEGR
+93 DGHNVKWHFEGR
-105 YIKIMKHS
+105 YIKIMKQEPDGQS
-113 SEAPKAAGEGSTAVG
+113 KSNGP
-128 SILVKGKVTGVDG
+128 VKIQGKVCAAEG
-141 EPLIGASVIIKG
+141 EPLIGASIMVKG
-153 TTNGVITGVDGSFS
+153 TSTGVITDMDGQFTM
-167 IEIPSKGAVIV
+167 EIPTPGTVLV
-178 ASYLGFLDKEVETSG
+178 ASYLGFVGQEFEAVGEGNFD
-193 KQYVEIVLQEDT
+193 IFLQEDNNT
-205 NLLDELVVIGYG
+205 LDELIVVGYG
-217 TARKVDL
+217 TQRKVDL
-224 TGSVGA
+224 TGSVGS
-230 VDGKTIADRKSNSV
+230 VGGKTLADRKSTSI
-244 AASLQGAMAGVTVT
+244 ATSLQGAVAGVTVT
-258 RSSNEPSNEGGD
+258 RSGNEPSNEGGD

-289 GVPGDMSSVSP
+289 GVPGDMSSVSS

-332 RGSKERINISYN
+332 RGQKERINISYN
-344 VEYGYEIPTSNVE
+344 IEYGSEIPTANVD
-357 FVDLTRYLEMTN
+357 FVDITRYLEMTN

-383 TYSQDQVENWLEYNK
+383 DYSQDQVENWLEYNQ
-398 TDPNNYPNTDWH
+398 TDPNKYPNTDWRK
-410 NLVLSNAALRCMHRV
+410 LVLKDSALRCMHRV
-425 NISGGSNVIQTYASF
+425 NISGGSKVIQTNASF
-440 TYNKTDGLYNGLDFS
+440 TYNKTDGLYNGLDYK
-455 RFMTKVNND
+455 RYMTKVNND
-464 INITKWLHASIDFS
+464 INITDWLRASIDFS

-527 FNKKDVFQIA
+527 FNKKDIFQFS
-537 GKAQVD
+537 GKAQID
-543 ITPIPS
+543 IRPLPS
-549 LRFSAVFAPN
+549 LRFSAIFAPN

-580 DIVGGYLISSTKLS
+580 DVIGGYLISSTKLS
-594 EYRNDSKSANVQ
+594 EYRNDSKSYNAQ

-611 NETFGGHT
+611 NETFNGHS
-619 IGVMAGYESNYYFYE
+619 IGVMAGYETNYYFYE

-644 LSDFPYMDI
+644 VSDFPYMDI
-653 APNNLVFNSGNAYE
+653 APNNQVYDSGNAYE
-667 TALRSFFGRVSY
+667 TALMSFFGRLSY
-679 NYKNRYLLQANC
+679 NYKNRYLIQANC

-705 GMFPSV
+705 GMFPSI
-711 SGAWVVSEEPFFKL
+711 SGAWVLSEEPFFNI
-725 GKNSISYLKVR
+725 GKEAISFMKVR
-736 LSYGTLGNERIGNYP
+736 VSYGTLGNERIGNYP

-756 NTGRGLFV
+756 STGRGLFV
-764 NSSGEV
+764 NSKGEA

-775 AAQRNYVIENIT
+775 AAQRNYVIENIS
-787 WETTQSIDVG
+787 WETTYSIDAG
-797 LDMYFLNNRLSLT
+797 LDLYFLNNRLSLT

-830 VGYGNPEKNTGDMK
+830 VGYGNPEKNTGDMY
-844 TNGFELSLG
+844 TNGFELTLG

-872 KSEMG
+872 KSKMG

-903 SEGLFLTQEDL
+903 SDGLFLTQEDL
-914 DYSPKL
+914 DNSPKL

-963 GGNLNFGYKG
+963 GGNINLGYKG
-973 IDLSLSFQGVGLQ
+973 LDISLSFQGVGLQ
-986 KSRMTN
+986 KSRMAN

-998 IANYGNIPAV
+998 ISNYGNIPAI

-1051 YFRLKNVML
+1051 YFRLKNIMV
-1060 GYTLPEHITK
+1060 GYTLPEHLTNRI
-1070 KAFIKKLR
+1070 FIKKLR

>member
-1 MSFCINRFLSVMRN
+1 MSPSINRFLSVIRKLAG
-15 VSVIGIVV
+15 IGIT
-23 ALMLCSTDLG
+23 AAMILCSADVG
-33 AQTKKVTIVSSSATV
+33 AQSKKVSLVSSSSTV
-48 GRVLKDIES
+48 GQVLKDIEA

-70 DVSENVSL
+70 DVSKKVSL
-78 NLKDVAVSEVLEKIL
+78 NFKDAAVSQVLDSVL
-93 ANQDVKWHLEGR
+93 DGHNVKWHFEGR
-105 YIKIMKHS
+105 YIKIMKQ
-113 SEAPKAAGEGSTAVG
+113 EPEGKSKSNG
-128 SILVKGKVTGVDG
+128 PVKIQGKVCAADG
-141 EPLIGASVIIKG
+141 EPLIGASIMVKG
-153 TTNGVITGVDGSFS
+153 TSTGVITDMDGQFTM
-167 IEIPSKGAVIV
+167 EIPTPGTVLV
-178 ASYLGFLDKEVETSG
+178 ASYLGFVDQEFEAVGDGNFDIFLKEDNNT
-193 KQYVEIVLQEDT
+193 
-205 NLLDELVVIGYG
+205 LDELIVVGYG
-217 TARKVDL
+217 TQRKVDL
-224 TGSVGA
+224 TGSVGS
-230 VDGKTIADRKSNSV
+230 VGGKTLADRKSTSI
-244 AASLQGAMAGVTVT
+244 ATSLQGAVAGVTVT
-258 RSSNEPSNEGGD
+258 RSGNEPSNEGGD

-289 GVPGDMSSVSP
+289 GVPGDMSSVSS

-332 RGSKERINISYN
+332 RGQKERINISYN
-344 VEYGYEIPTSNVE
+344 IEYGSEIPTANVD
-357 FVDLTRYLEMTN
+357 FVDITRYLEMTN

-383 TYSQDQVENWLEYNK
+383 DYSQDQVENWLEYNQ
-398 TDPNNYPNTDWH
+398 TDPNKYPNTDWRK
-410 NLVLSNAALRCMHRV
+410 LVLKDSALRCMHRV
-425 NISGGSNVIQTYASF
+425 NISGGSKVIQTNASF
-440 TYNKTDGLYNGLDFS
+440 TYNKTDGLYNGLDYK
-455 RFMTKVNND
+455 RYMTKVNND
-464 INITKWLHASIDFS
+464 INITDWLHASIDFS

-527 FNKKDVFQIA
+527 FNKKDIFQFS
-537 GKAQVD
+537 GKAQID
-543 ITPIPS
+543 IRPLPS
-549 LRFSAVFAPN
+549 LRFSAIFAPN

-580 DIVGGYLISSTKLS
+580 DVIGGYLISSTKLS
-594 EYRNDSKSANVQ
+594 EYRNDSKSYNAQ

-611 NETFGGHT
+611 NETFNGHS
-619 IGVMAGYESNYYFYE
+619 IGVMAGYETNYYFYE

-644 LSDFPYMDI
+644 VSDFPYMDI
-653 APNNLVFNSGNAYE
+653 APNNQVYDSGNAYE
-667 TALRSFFGRVSY
+667 TALMSFFGRLSY
-679 NYKNRYLLQANC
+679 NYKNRYLIQANC

-705 GMFPSV
+705 GMFPSI
-711 SGAWVVSEEPFFKL
+711 SGAWVLSEEPFFNI
-725 GKNSISYLKVR
+725 GKEAISFMKVR
-736 LSYGTLGNERIGNYP
+736 VSYGTLGNERIGNYP

-756 NTGRGLFV
+756 STGRGLFV
-764 NSSGEV
+764 NSKGEA

-775 AAQRNYVIENIT
+775 AAQRNYVIENIS
-787 WETTQSIDVG
+787 WETTYSIDAG
-797 LDMYFLNNRLSLT
+797 LDLYFLNNRLSLT

-830 VGYGNPEKNTGDMK
+830 VGYGNPEKNTGDMY
-844 TNGFELSLG
+844 TNGFELTLG

-872 KSEMG
+872 KSKMG

-903 SEGLFLTQEDL
+903 SDGLFLTQEDL
-914 DYSPKL
+914 DNSPKL

-963 GGNLNFGYKG
+963 GGNINLGYKG
-973 IDLSLSFQGVGLQ
+973 LDISLSFQGVGMQ
-986 KSRMTN
+986 KSRMAN

-998 IANYGNIPAV
+998 ISNYGNIPAI

-1051 YFRLKNVML
+1051 YFRLKNIMV
-1060 GYTLPEHITK
+1060 GYTLPEHLTNRI
-1070 KAFIKKLR
+1070 FIKKLR

>member
-1 MSFCINRFLSVMRN
+1 MSPSINRFLSVIRKLAG
-15 VSVIGIVV
+15 IGIT
-23 ALMLCSTDLG
+23 AAMILCSADVG
-33 AQTKKVTIVSSSATV
+33 AQSKKVSLVSSSSTV
-48 GRVLKDIES
+48 GQVLKDIEA

-70 DVSENVSL
+70 DVSKKVSL
-78 NLKDVAVSEVLEKIL
+78 NFKDAAVSQVLDSVL
-93 ANQDVKWHLEGR
+93 DGHNVKWHFEGR
-105 YIKIMKHS
+105 YIKIMKQEPDGQS
-113 SEAPKAAGEGSTAVG
+113 KSNGP
-128 SILVKGKVTGVDG
+128 VKIQGKVCAADG
-141 EPLIGASVIIKG
+141 EPLIGASIMVKG
-153 TTNGVITGVDGSFS
+153 TSTGVITDMDGQFTM
-167 IEIPSKGAVIV
+167 EIPTPGTVLV
-178 ASYLGFLDKEVETSG
+178 ASYLGFVDQEFEAVGDGNFDIFLKEDNNT
-193 KQYVEIVLQEDT
+193 
-205 NLLDELVVIGYG
+205 LDELIVVGYG
-217 TARKVDL
+217 TQRKVDL
-224 TGSVGA
+224 TGSVGS
-230 VDGKTIADRKSNSV
+230 VGGKTLADRKSTSI
-244 AASLQGAMAGVTVT
+244 ATSLQGAVAGVTVT
-258 RSSNEPSNEGGD
+258 RSGNEPSNEGGD

-289 GVPGDMSSVSP
+289 GVPGDMSSVSS

-332 RGSKERINISYN
+332 RGQKERINISYN
-344 VEYGYEIPTSNVE
+344 IEYGSEIPTANVD
-357 FVDLTRYLEMTN
+357 FVDITRYLEMTN

-383 TYSQDQVENWLEYNK
+383 DYSQDQVENWLEYNQ
-398 TDPNNYPNTDWH
+398 TDPNKYPNTDWRK
-410 NLVLSNAALRCMHRV
+410 LVLKDSALRCMHRV
-425 NISGGSNVIQTYASF
+425 NISGGSKVIQTNASF
-440 TYNKTDGLYNGLDFS
+440 TYNKTDGLYNGLDYK
-455 RFMTKVNND
+455 RYMTKVNND
-464 INITKWLHASIDFS
+464 INITDWLHASIDFS

-527 FNKKDVFQIA
+527 FNKKDIFQFS
-537 GKAQVD
+537 GKAQID
-543 ITPIPS
+543 IRPLPS
-549 LRFSAVFAPN
+549 LRFSAIFAPN

-580 DIVGGYLISSTKLS
+580 DVIGGYLISSTKLS
-594 EYRNDSKSANVQ
+594 EYRNDSKSYNAQ

-611 NETFGGHT
+611 NETFNGHS
-619 IGVMAGYESNYYFYE
+619 IGVMAGYETNYYFYE

-644 LSDFPYMDI
+644 VSDFPYMDI
-653 APNNLVFNSGNAYE
+653 APNNQVYDSGNAYE
-667 TALRSFFGRVSY
+667 TALMSFFGRLSY
-679 NYKNRYLLQANC
+679 NYKNRYLIQANC

-705 GMFPSV
+705 GMFPSI
-711 SGAWVVSEEPFFKL
+711 SGAWVLSEEPFFNI
-725 GKNSISYLKVR
+725 GKEAISFMKVR
-736 LSYGTLGNERIGNYP
+736 VSYGTLGNERIGNYP

-756 NTGRGLFV
+756 STGRGLFV
-764 NSSGEV
+764 NSKGEA

-775 AAQRNYVIENIT
+775 AAQRNYVIENIS
-787 WETTQSIDVG
+787 WETTYSIDAG
-797 LDMYFLNNRLSLT
+797 LDLYFLNNRLSLT

-830 VGYGNPEKNTGDMK
+830 VGYGNPEKNTGDMY
-844 TNGFELSLG
+844 TNGFELTLG

-872 KSEMG
+872 KSKMG

-903 SEGLFLTQEDL
+903 SDGLFLTQEDL
-914 DYSPKL
+914 DDSPKL

-963 GGNLNFGYKG
+963 GGNINLGYKG
-973 IDLSLSFQGVGLQ
+973 LDISLSFQGVGLQ
-986 KSRMTN
+986 KSRMAN

-998 IANYGNIPAV
+998 ISNYGNIPAI

-1051 YFRLKNVML
+1051 YFRLKNIMV
-1060 GYTLPEHITK
+1060 GYTLPEHLTNRI
-1070 KAFIKKLR
+1070 FIKKLR

>member
-1 MSFCINRFLSVMRN
+1 MRN

-48 GRVLKDIES
+48 GQVLKDIES
-57 QTGYLFVYNTSDI
+57 QTGYLFVYNTSNI

-113 SEAPKAAGEGSTAVG
+113 SEPPKAAGEGSTAVG

-634 GLTATKDKFE
+634 GLIATKDKFE

-926 GDIKYKDI
+926 GDIKYI
-934 SGPNGVPDGKITPE
+934 AAIGAFLGWEGAFFSIAGAAFLGSAAALPLLAVGK
-948 YDRVLLGGSLPRFTY
+948 
-963 GGNLNFGYKG
+963 
-973 IDLSLSFQGVGLQ
+973 
-986 KSRMTN
+986 
-992 MMVKPL
+992 
-998 IANYGNIPAV
+998 
-1008 IDGKYWSSF
+1008 
-1017 KTAEENAQA
+1017 
-1026 QYPRLTYANE
+1026 
-1036 SGVYC
+1036 
-1041 LSDYWLFNGA
+1041 
-1051 YFRLKNVML
+1051 
-1060 GYTLPEHITK
+1060 
-1070 KAFIKKLR
+1070 KKLLDR
-1078 FYATATDLFSISN
+1078 MPFGPYMSAAALVWMLWGERIASFYAARVFGI
-1091 YPKGWDPEVGPTSY
+1091 
-1105 PITTTVL
+1105 
-1112 LGAEIT
+1112 
-1118 F
+1118 

>member
-1 MSFCINRFLSVMRN
+1 MSPSINRFLSVIRKLAG
-15 VSVIGIVV
+15 IGIT
-23 ALMLCSTDLG
+23 AAMILCSADVG
-33 AQTKKVTIVSSSATV
+33 AQSKKVSLVSSSSTV
-48 GRVLKDIES
+48 GQVLKDIEA

-70 DVSENVSL
+70 DVSKKVSL
-78 NLKDVAVSEVLEKIL
+78 NFKDAAVSQVLDSVL
-93 ANQDVKWHLEGR
+93 DGHNVKWHFEGR
-105 YIKIMKHS
+105 YIKIMKQEPDGQS
-113 SEAPKAAGEGSTAVG
+113 KSNGP
-128 SILVKGKVTGVDG
+128 VKIQGKVCAADG
-141 EPLIGASVIIKG
+141 EPLIGASIMVKG
-153 TTNGVITGVDGSFS
+153 TSTGVITDMDGQFTM
-167 IEIPSKGAVIV
+167 EIPTPGTVLV
-178 ASYLGFLDKEVETSG
+178 ASYLGFVDQEFEAVGDGNFDIFLKEDNNT
-193 KQYVEIVLQEDT
+193 
-205 NLLDELVVIGYG
+205 LDELIVVGYG
-217 TARKVDL
+217 TQRKVDL
-224 TGSVGA
+224 TGSVGS
-230 VDGKTIADRKSNSV
+230 VGGKTLADRKSTSI
-244 AASLQGAMAGVTVT
+244 ATSLQGAVAGVTVT
-258 RSSNEPSNEGGD
+258 RSGNEPSNEGGD

-289 GVPGDMSSVSP
+289 GVPGDMSSVSS

-332 RGSKERINISYN
+332 RGQKERINISYN
-344 VEYGYEIPTSNVE
+344 IEYGSEIPTANVD
-357 FVDLTRYLEMTN
+357 FVDITRYLEMTN

-383 TYSQDQVENWLEYNK
+383 DYSQDQVENWLEYNQ
-398 TDPNNYPNTDWH
+398 TDPNKYPNTDWRK
-410 NLVLSNAALRCMHRV
+410 LVLKDSALRCMHRV
-425 NISGGSNVIQTYASF
+425 NISGGSKVIQTNASF
-440 TYNKTDGLYNGLDFS
+440 TYNKTDGLYNGLDYK
-455 RFMTKVNND
+455 RYMTKVNND
-464 INITKWLHASIDFS
+464 INITDWLHASIDFS

-527 FNKKDVFQIA
+527 FNKKDIFQFS
-537 GKAQVD
+537 GKAQID
-543 ITPIPS
+543 IRPLPS
-549 LRFSAVFAPN
+549 LRFSAIFAPN

-580 DIVGGYLISSTKLS
+580 DVIGGYLISSTKLS
-594 EYRNDSKSANVQ
+594 EYRNDSKSYNAQ

-611 NETFGGHT
+611 NETFNGHS
-619 IGVMAGYESNYYFYE
+619 IGVMAGYETNYYFYE

-644 LSDFPYMDI
+644 VSDFPYMDI
-653 APNNLVFNSGNAYE
+653 APNNQVYDSGNAYE
-667 TALRSFFGRVSY
+667 TALMSFFGRLSY
-679 NYKNRYLLQANC
+679 NYKNRYLIQANC

-705 GMFPSV
+705 GMFPSI
-711 SGAWVVSEEPFFKL
+711 SGAWVLSEEPFFNI
-725 GKNSISYLKVR
+725 GKEAISFMKVR
-736 LSYGTLGNERIGNYP
+736 VSYGTLGNERIGNYP

-756 NTGRGLFV
+756 STGRGLFV
-764 NSSGEV
+764 NSKGEA

-775 AAQRNYVIENIT
+775 AAQRNYVIENIS
-787 WETTQSIDVG
+787 WETTYSIDAG
-797 LDMYFLNNRLSLT
+797 LDLYFLNNRLSLT

-830 VGYGNPEKNTGDMK
+830 VGYGNPEKNTGDMY
-844 TNGFELSLG
+844 TNGFELTLG

-872 KSEMG
+872 KSKMG

-903 SEGLFLTQEDL
+903 SDGLFLTQEDL
-914 DYSPKL
+914 DNSPKL

-963 GGNLNFGYKG
+963 GGNINLGYKG
-973 IDLSLSFQGVGLQ
+973 LDISLSFQGVGLQ
-986 KSRMTN
+986 KSRMAN

-998 IANYGNIPAV
+998 ISNYGNIPAI

-1051 YFRLKNVML
+1051 YFRLKNIMV
-1060 GYTLPEHITK
+1060 GYTLPEHLTNRI
-1070 KAFIKKLR
+1070 FIKKLR

>member
-1 MSFCINRFLSVMRN
+1 MSPSINRFLSVIRKLAG
-15 VSVIGIVV
+15 IGIT
-23 ALMLCSTDLG
+23 AAMILCSADVG
-33 AQTKKVTIVSSSATV
+33 AQSKKVSLVSSSSTV
-48 GRVLKDIES
+48 GQVLKDIEA

-70 DVSENVSL
+70 DVSKKVSL
-78 NLKDVAVSEVLEKIL
+78 NFKDAAVSQVLDSVL
-93 ANQDVKWHLEGR
+93 DGHNVKWHFEGR
-105 YIKIMKHS
+105 YIKIMKQEPDGQS
-113 SEAPKAAGEGSTAVG
+113 KSNGP
-128 SILVKGKVTGVDG
+128 VKIQGKVCAADG
-141 EPLIGASVIIKG
+141 EPLIGASIMVKG
-153 TTNGVITGVDGSFS
+153 TSTGVITDMDGQFTM
-167 IEIPSKGAVIV
+167 EIPTPGTVLV
-178 ASYLGFLDKEVETSG
+178 ASYLGFVDQEFEAVGDGNFDIFLKEDNNT
-193 KQYVEIVLQEDT
+193 
-205 NLLDELVVIGYG
+205 LDELIVVGYG
-217 TARKVDL
+217 TQRKVDL
-224 TGSVGA
+224 TGSVGS
-230 VDGKTIADRKSNSV
+230 VGGKTLADRKSTSI
-244 AASLQGAMAGVTVT
+244 ATSLQGAVAGVTVT
-258 RSSNEPSNEGGD
+258 RSGNEPSNEGGD

-289 GVPGDMSSVSP
+289 GVPGDMSSVSS

-332 RGSKERINISYN
+332 RGQKERINISYN
-344 VEYGYEIPTSNVE
+344 IEYGSEIPTANVD
-357 FVDLTRYLEMTN
+357 FVDITRYLEMTN

-383 TYSQDQVENWLEYNK
+383 DYSQDQVENWLEYNQ
-398 TDPNNYPNTDWH
+398 TDPNKYPNTEWRK
-410 NLVLSNAALRCMHRV
+410 LVLKDSALRCMHRV
-425 NISGGSNVIQTYASF
+425 NISGGSKVIQTNASF
-440 TYNKTDGLYNGLDFS
+440 TYNKTDGLYNGLDYK
-455 RFMTKVNND
+455 RYMTKVNND
-464 INITKWLHASIDFS
+464 INITDWLHASIDFS

-527 FNKKDVFQIA
+527 FNKKDIFQFS
-537 GKAQVD
+537 GKAQID
-543 ITPIPS
+543 IRPLPS
-549 LRFSAVFAPN
+549 LRFSAIFAPN

-580 DIVGGYLISSTKLS
+580 DVIGGYLISSTKLS
-594 EYRNDSKSANVQ
+594 EYRNDSKSYNAQ

-611 NETFGGHT
+611 NETFNGHS
-619 IGVMAGYESNYYFYE
+619 IGVMAGYETNYYFYE

-644 LSDFPYMDI
+644 VSDFPYMDI
-653 APNNLVFNSGNAYE
+653 APNNQVYDSGNAYE
-667 TALRSFFGRVSY
+667 TALMSFFGRLSY
-679 NYKNRYLLQANC
+679 NYKNRYLIQANC

-705 GMFPSV
+705 GMFPSI
-711 SGAWVVSEEPFFKL
+711 SGAWVLSEEPFFNI
-725 GKNSISYLKVR
+725 GKEAISFMKVR
-736 LSYGTLGNERIGNYP
+736 VSYGTLGNERIGNYP

-756 NTGRGLFV
+756 STGRGLFV
-764 NSSGEV
+764 NSKGEA

-775 AAQRNYVIENIT
+775 AAQRNYVIENIS
-787 WETTQSIDVG
+787 WETTYSIDAG
-797 LDMYFLNNRLSLT
+797 LDLYFLNNRLSLT

-830 VGYGNPEKNTGDMK
+830 VGYGNPEKNTGDMY
-844 TNGFELSLG
+844 TNGFELTLG

-872 KSEMG
+872 KSKMG

-903 SEGLFLTQEDL
+903 SDGLFLTQEDL
-914 DYSPKL
+914 DNSPKL

-963 GGNLNFGYKG
+963 GGNINLGYKG
-973 IDLSLSFQGVGLQ
+973 LDISLSFQGVGLQ
-986 KSRMTN
+986 KSRMAN

-998 IANYGNIPAV
+998 ISNYGNIPAI

-1051 YFRLKNVML
+1051 YFRLKNIMV
-1060 GYTLPEHITK
+1060 GYTLPEHLTNRI
-1070 KAFIKKLR
+1070 FIKKLR

>member
-1 MSFCINRFLSVMRN
+1 MSPSINRFLSVIRKLAG
-15 VSVIGIVV
+15 IGIT
-23 ALMLCSTDLG
+23 AAMILCSADVG
-33 AQTKKVTIVSSSATV
+33 AQSKKVSLVSSSSTV
-48 GRVLKDIES
+48 GQVLKDIEA

-70 DVSENVSL
+70 DVSKKVSL
-78 NLKDVAVSEVLEKIL
+78 NFKDATVSQVLDSVL
-93 ANQDVKWHLEGR
+93 DGHNVKWHFEGR
-105 YIKIMKHS
+105 YIKIMKQ
-113 SEAPKAAGEGSTAVG
+113 EPEGKSKSNG
-128 SILVKGKVTGVDG
+128 PVKIQGKVCAADG
-141 EPLIGASVIIKG
+141 EPLIGASIMVKG
-153 TTNGVITGVDGSFS
+153 TSTGVITDMDGQFTM
-167 IEIPSKGAVIV
+167 EIPTPGTVLV
-178 ASYLGFLDKEVETSG
+178 ASYLGFVDQEFEAVGDGNFDIFLKEDNNT
-193 KQYVEIVLQEDT
+193 
-205 NLLDELVVIGYG
+205 LDELIVVGYG
-217 TARKVDL
+217 TQRKVDL
-224 TGSVGA
+224 TGSVGS
-230 VDGKTIADRKSNSV
+230 VGGKTLADRKSTSI
-244 AASLQGAMAGVTVT
+244 ATSLQGAVAGVTVT
-258 RSSNEPSNEGGD
+258 RSGNEPSNEGGD

-289 GVPGDMSSVSP
+289 GVPGDMSSVSS

-332 RGSKERINISYN
+332 RGQKERINISYN
-344 VEYGYEIPTSNVE
+344 IEYGSEIPTANVD
-357 FVDLTRYLEMTN
+357 FVDITRYLEMTN

-383 TYSQDQVENWLEYNK
+383 DYSQDQVENWLEYNQ
-398 TDPNNYPNTDWH
+398 TDPNKYPNTDWRK
-410 NLVLSNAALRCMHRV
+410 LVLKDSALRCMHRV
-425 NISGGSNVIQTYASF
+425 NISGGSKVIQTNASF
-440 TYNKTDGLYNGLDFS
+440 TYNKTDGLYNGLDYK
-455 RFMTKVNND
+455 RYMTKVNND
-464 INITKWLHASIDFS
+464 INITDWLHASIDFS

-527 FNKKDVFQIA
+527 FNKKDIFQFS
-537 GKAQVD
+537 GKAQID
-543 ITPIPS
+543 IKPLPS
-549 LRFSAVFAPN
+549 LRFSAIFAPN

-580 DIVGGYLISSTKLS
+580 DVIGGYLISSTKLS
-594 EYRNDSKSANVQ
+594 EYRNDSKSYNAQ

-611 NETFGGHT
+611 NETFNGHS
-619 IGVMAGYESNYYFYE
+619 IGVMAGYETNYYFYE

-644 LSDFPYMDI
+644 VSDFPYMDI
-653 APNNLVFNSGNAYE
+653 APNNQVYDSGNAYE
-667 TALRSFFGRVSY
+667 TALMSFFGRLSY
-679 NYKNRYLLQANC
+679 NYKNRYLIQANC

-705 GMFPSV
+705 GMFPSI
-711 SGAWVVSEEPFFKL
+711 SGGWVLSEEPFFNI
-725 GKNSISYLKVR
+725 GKEAISFMKVR
-736 LSYGTLGNERIGNYP
+736 VSYGTLGNERIGNYP

-756 NTGRGLFV
+756 STGRGLFV
-764 NSSGEV
+764 NSKGEA

-775 AAQRNYVIENIT
+775 AAQRNYVIENIS
-787 WETTQSIDVG
+787 WETTYSIDAG
-797 LDMYFLNNRLSLT
+797 LDLYFLNNRLSLT

-830 VGYGNPEKNTGDMK
+830 VGYGNPEKNTGDMY
-844 TNGFELSLG
+844 TNGFELTLG

-872 KSEMG
+872 KSKMG

-903 SEGLFLTQEDL
+903 SDGLFLTQEDL
-914 DYSPKL
+914 DNSPKL

-963 GGNLNFGYKG
+963 GGNINLGYKG
-973 IDLSLSFQGVGLQ
+973 LDISLSFQGVGMQ
-986 KSRMTN
+986 KSRMAN

-998 IANYGNIPAV
+998 ISNYGNIPAI

-1051 YFRLKNVML
+1051 YFRLKNIMV
-1060 GYTLPEHITK
+1060 GYTLPEHLTNRI
-1070 KAFIKKLR
+1070 FIKKLR

>member
-1 MSFCINRFLSVMRN
+1 MSPSINRFLSVIRKLAG
-15 VSVIGIVV
+15 IGIT
-23 ALMLCSTDLG
+23 AAMILCSADVG
-33 AQTKKVTIVSSSATV
+33 AQSKKVSLVSSSSTV
-48 GRVLKDIES
+48 GQVLKDIEA

-70 DVSENVSL
+70 DVSKKVSL
-78 NLKDVAVSEVLEKIL
+78 NFKDAAVSQVLDSVL
-93 ANQDVKWHLEGR
+93 DGHNVKWHFEGR
-105 YIKIMKHS
+105 YIKIMKQ
-113 SEAPKAAGEGSTAVG
+113 EPEGKSKSNG
-128 SILVKGKVTGVDG
+128 PVKIQGKVCAADG
-141 EPLIGASVIIKG
+141 EPLIGASIMVKG
-153 TTNGVITGVDGSFS
+153 TSTGVITDMDGQFTM
-167 IEIPSKGAVIV
+167 EIPTPGTVLV
-178 ASYLGFLDKEVETSG
+178 ASYLGFVDQEFEAVGDGNFDIFLKEDNNT
-193 KQYVEIVLQEDT
+193 
-205 NLLDELVVIGYG
+205 LDELIVVGYG
-217 TARKVDL
+217 TQRKVDL
-224 TGSVGA
+224 TGSVGS
-230 VDGKTIADRKSNSV
+230 VGGKTLADRKSTSI
-244 AASLQGAMAGVTVT
+244 ATSLQGAVAGVTVT
-258 RSSNEPSNEGGD
+258 RSGNEPSNEGGD

-289 GVPGDMSSVSP
+289 GVPGDMSSVSS

-332 RGSKERINISYN
+332 RGQKERINISYN
-344 VEYGYEIPTSNVE
+344 IEYGSEIPTANVD
-357 FVDLTRYLEMTN
+357 FVDITRYLEMTN

-383 TYSQDQVENWLEYNK
+383 DYSRDQVENWLEYNQ
-398 TDPNNYPNTDWH
+398 TDPNKYPNTDWRK
-410 NLVLSNAALRCMHRV
+410 LVLKDSALRCMHRV
-425 NISGGSNVIQTYASF
+425 NISGGSKVIQTNASF
-440 TYNKTDGLYNGLDFS
+440 TYNKTDGLYNGLDYK
-455 RFMTKVNND
+455 RYMTKVNND
-464 INITKWLHASIDFS
+464 INITDWLHASIDFS

-527 FNKKDVFQIA
+527 FNKKDIFQFS
-537 GKAQVD
+537 GKAQID
-543 ITPIPS
+543 IKPLPS
-549 LRFSAVFAPN
+549 LRFSAIFAPN
-559 FVITKQKSFQKELPW
+559 LVITKQKSFQKELPW

-580 DIVGGYLISSTKLS
+580 DVIGGYLISSTKLS
-594 EYRNDSKSANVQ
+594 EFRNDSKSYNAQ

-611 NETFGGHT
+611 NETFNGHS
-619 IGVMAGYESNYYFYE
+619 IGVMAGYETNYYFYE

-644 LSDFPYMDI
+644 VSDFPYMDI
-653 APNNLVFNSGNAYE
+653 APNNQVYDSGNAYE
-667 TALRSFFGRVSY
+667 TALMSFFGRLSY
-679 NYKNRYLLQANC
+679 NYKNRYLIQANC

-705 GMFPSV
+705 GMFPSI
-711 SGAWVVSEEPFFKL
+711 SGAWVLSEEPFFNI
-725 GKNSISYLKVR
+725 GKEAISFMKVR
-736 LSYGTLGNERIGNYP
+736 VSYGTLGNERIGNYP

-756 NTGRGLFV
+756 STGRGLFV
-764 NSSGEV
+764 NSKGEA

-775 AAQRNYVIENIT
+775 AAQRNYVIENIS
-787 WETTQSIDVG
+787 WETTYSIDAG
-797 LDMYFLNNRLSLT
+797 LDLYFLNNRLSLT

-830 VGYGNPEKNTGDMK
+830 VGYGNPEKNTGDMY
-844 TNGFELSLG
+844 TNGFELTLG

-872 KSEMG
+872 KSKMG

-903 SEGLFLTQEDL
+903 SDGLFLTQEDL
-914 DYSPKL
+914 DNSPKL

-963 GGNLNFGYKG
+963 GGNINLGYKG
-973 IDLSLSFQGVGLQ
+973 LDISLSFQGVGLQ
-986 KSRMTN
+986 KSRMAN

-998 IANYGNIPAV
+998 ISNYGNIPAI

-1051 YFRLKNVML
+1051 YFRLKNIMV
-1060 GYTLPEHITK
+1060 GYTLPEHLTNRI
-1070 KAFIKKLR
+1070 FIKKLR

>member
-1 MSFCINRFLSVMRN
+1 MSPSINRFLSVIRKLAG
-15 VSVIGIVV
+15 IGIT
-23 ALMLCSTDLG
+23 AAMILCSADVG
-33 AQTKKVTIVSSSATV
+33 AQSKKVSLVSSSSTV
-48 GRVLKDIES
+48 GQVLKDIEA

-70 DVSENVSL
+70 DVSKKVSL
-78 NLKDVAVSEVLEKIL
+78 NFKDAAVSQVLDSVL
-93 ANQDVKWHLEGR
+93 DGHNVKWHFEGR
-105 YIKIMKHS
+105 YIKIMKQ
-113 SEAPKAAGEGSTAVG
+113 EPEGKSKSNG
-128 SILVKGKVTGVDG
+128 PVKIQGKVCAADG
-141 EPLIGASVIIKG
+141 EPLIGASIMVKG
-153 TTNGVITGVDGSFS
+153 TSTGVITDMDGQFTM
-167 IEIPSKGAVIV
+167 EIPTPGTVLV
-178 ASYLGFLDKEVETSG
+178 ASYLGFVDQEFEAVG
-193 KQYVEIVLQEDT
+193 GGNFDIFLQEDNNT
-205 NLLDELVVIGYG
+205 LDELIVVGYG
-217 TARKVDL
+217 TQRKVDL
-224 TGSVGA
+224 TGSVGS
-230 VDGKTIADRKSNSV
+230 VGGKTLADRKSTSI
-244 AASLQGAMAGVTVT
+244 ATSLQGAVAGVTVT
-258 RSSNEPSNEGGD
+258 RSGNEPSNEGGD

-289 GVPGDMSSVSP
+289 GVPGDMSSVSS

-332 RGSKERINISYN
+332 RGQKERINISYN
-344 VEYGYEIPTSNVE
+344 IEYGSEIPTANVD
-357 FVDLTRYLEMTN
+357 FVDITRYLEMTN

-383 TYSQDQVENWLEYNK
+383 DYSQDQVENWLEYNQ
-398 TDPNNYPNTDWH
+398 TDPNKYPNTDWRK
-410 NLVLSNAALRCMHRV
+410 LVLKDSALRCMHRV
-425 NISGGSNVIQTYASF
+425 NISGGSKVIQTNASF
-440 TYNKTDGLYNGLDFS
+440 TYNKTDGLYNGLDYK
-455 RFMTKVNND
+455 RYMTKVNND
-464 INITKWLHASIDFS
+464 INITDWLHASIDFS

-527 FNKKDVFQIA
+527 FNKKDIFQFS
-537 GKAQVD
+537 GKAQID
-543 ITPIPS
+543 IRPLPS
-549 LRFSAVFAPN
+549 LRFSAIFAPN

-580 DIVGGYLISSTKLS
+580 DVIGGYLISSTKLS
-594 EYRNDSKSANVQ
+594 EYRNDSKSYNAQ

-611 NETFGGHT
+611 NETFNGHS
-619 IGVMAGYESNYYFYE
+619 IGVMAGYETNYYFYE
-634 GLTATKDKFE
+634 SLTATKDKFE
-644 LSDFPYMDI
+644 VSDFPYMDI
-653 APNNLVFNSGNAYE
+653 APNNQVYDSGNAYE
-667 TALRSFFGRVSY
+667 TALMSFFGRLSY
-679 NYKNRYLLQANC
+679 NYKNRYLIQANC
-691 RWDGSSRFAKKYRW
+691 RWDGSSRFAKQYRW
-705 GMFPSV
+705 GMFPSI
-711 SGAWVVSEEPFFKL
+711 SGAWVLSEEPFFNI
-725 GKNSISYLKVR
+725 GKEAISFMKVR
-736 LSYGTLGNERIGNYP
+736 VSYGTLGNERIGNYP

-756 NTGRGLFV
+756 STGRGLFV
-764 NSSGEV
+764 NSKGEA

-775 AAQRNYVIENIT
+775 AAQRNYVIENIS
-787 WETTQSIDVG
+787 WETTYSIDAG
-797 LDMYFLNNRLSLT
+797 LDLYFLNNRLSLT

-830 VGYGNPEKNTGDMK
+830 VGYGNPEKNTGDMY
-844 TNGFELSLG
+844 TNGFELTLG

-872 KSEMG
+872 KSKMG

-903 SEGLFLTQEDL
+903 SDGLFLTQEDL
-914 DYSPKL
+914 DNSPKL

-963 GGNLNFGYKG
+963 GGNINLGYKG
-973 IDLSLSFQGVGLQ
+973 LDISLSFQGVGLQ
-986 KSRMTN
+986 KSRMVN

-998 IANYGNIPAV
+998 ISNYGNIPAI

-1051 YFRLKNVML
+1051 YFRLKNIMV
-1060 GYTLPEHITK
+1060 GYTLPEHLTNRI
-1070 KAFIKKLR
+1070 FIKKLR

>member
-1 MSFCINRFLSVMRN
+1 MSPSINRFLSVIRKLAG
-15 VSVIGIVV
+15 IGIT
-23 ALMLCSTDLG
+23 AAMILCSADVG
-33 AQTKKVTIVSSSATV
+33 AQSKKVSLVSSSSTV
-48 GRVLKDIES
+48 GQVLKDIEA

-70 DVSENVSL
+70 DVSKKVSL
-78 NLKDVAVSEVLEKIL
+78 NFKDAAVSQVLDSVL
-93 ANQDVKWHLEGR
+93 DGHNVKWHFEGR
-105 YIKIMKHS
+105 YIKIMKQEPDGQS
-113 SEAPKAAGEGSTAVG
+113 KSNGP
-128 SILVKGKVTGVDG
+128 VKIQGKVCAADG
-141 EPLIGASVIIKG
+141 EPLIGASIMVKG
-153 TTNGVITGVDGSFS
+153 TSTGVITDMDGQFTM
-167 IEIPSKGAVIV
+167 EIPTPGTVLV
-178 ASYLGFLDKEVETSG
+178 ASYLGFVDQEFEAVGDGNFDIFLKEDNNT
-193 KQYVEIVLQEDT
+193 
-205 NLLDELVVIGYG
+205 LDELIVVGYG
-217 TARKVDL
+217 TQRKVDL
-224 TGSVGA
+224 TGSVGS
-230 VDGKTIADRKSNSV
+230 VGGKTLADRKSTSI
-244 AASLQGAMAGVTVT
+244 ATSLQGAVAGVTVT
-258 RSSNEPSNEGGD
+258 RSGNEPSNEGGD

-289 GVPGDMSSVSP
+289 GVPGDMSSVSS

-332 RGSKERINISYN
+332 RGQKERINISYN
-344 VEYGYEIPTSNVE
+344 IEYGSEIPTANVD
-357 FVDLTRYLEMTN
+357 FVDITRYLEMTN

-383 TYSQDQVENWLEYNK
+383 DYSQDQVENWLEYNQ
-398 TDPNNYPNTDWH
+398 TDPNKYPNTDWRK
-410 NLVLSNAALRCMHRV
+410 LVLKDSALRCMHRV
-425 NISGGSNVIQTYASF
+425 NISGGSKVIQTNASF
-440 TYNKTDGLYNGLDFS
+440 TYNKTDGLYNGLDYK
-455 RFMTKVNND
+455 RYMTKVNND
-464 INITKWLHASIDFS
+464 INITDWLHASIDFS

-527 FNKKDVFQIA
+527 FNKKDIFQFS
-537 GKAQVD
+537 GKAQID
-543 ITPIPS
+543 IKPLPS
-549 LRFSAVFAPN
+549 LRFSAIFAPN

-580 DIVGGYLISSTKLS
+580 DVIGGYLISSTKLS
-594 EYRNDSKSANVQ
+594 EFRNDSKSYNAQ

-611 NETFGGHT
+611 NETFNGHS
-619 IGVMAGYESNYYFYE
+619 IGVMAGYETNYYFYE

-644 LSDFPYMDI
+644 VSDFPYMDI
-653 APNNLVFNSGNAYE
+653 APNNQVYDSGNAYE
-667 TALRSFFGRVSY
+667 TALMSFFGRLSY
-679 NYKNRYLLQANC
+679 NYKNRYLIQANC

-705 GMFPSV
+705 GMFPSI
-711 SGAWVVSEEPFFKL
+711 SGAWVLSEEPFFNI
-725 GKNSISYLKVR
+725 GKEAISFMKVR
-736 LSYGTLGNERIGNYP
+736 VSYGTLGNERIGNYP

-756 NTGRGLFV
+756 STGRGLFV
-764 NSSGEV
+764 NSKGEA

-775 AAQRNYVIENIT
+775 AAQRNYVIENIS
-787 WETTQSIDVG
+787 WETTYSIDAG
-797 LDMYFLNNRLSLT
+797 LDLYFLNNRLSLT

-830 VGYGNPEKNTGDMK
+830 VGYGNPEKNTGDMY
-844 TNGFELSLG
+844 TNGFELTLG

-872 KSEMG
+872 KSKMG

-903 SEGLFLTQEDL
+903 SDGLFLTQEDL
-914 DYSPKL
+914 DNSPKL

-963 GGNLNFGYKG
+963 GGNINLGYKG
-973 IDLSLSFQGVGLQ
+973 LDISLSFQGVGMQ
-986 KSRMTN
+986 TSRMAN

-998 IANYGNIPAV
+998 ISNYGNIPAI

-1051 YFRLKNVML
+1051 YFRLKNIMV
-1060 GYTLPEHITK
+1060 GYTLPEHLTNRI
-1070 KAFIKKLR
+1070 FIKKLR

>member
-1 MSFCINRFLSVMRN
+1 MSPSINRFLSVIRKLAG
-15 VSVIGIVV
+15 IGIT
-23 ALMLCSTDLG
+23 AAMILCSADVG
-33 AQTKKVTIVSSSATV
+33 AQSKKVSLVSSSSTV
-48 GRVLKDIES
+48 GQVLKDIEA

-70 DVSENVSL
+70 DVSKKVSL
-78 NLKDVAVSEVLEKIL
+78 NFKDAAVSQVLDSVL
-93 ANQDVKWHLEGR
+93 DGHNVKWHFEGR
-105 YIKIMKHS
+105 YIKIMKQ
-113 SEAPKAAGEGSTAVG
+113 EPEGKSKSNG
-128 SILVKGKVTGVDG
+128 PVKIQGKVCAADG
-141 EPLIGASVIIKG
+141 EPLIGASIMVKG
-153 TTNGVITGVDGSFS
+153 TSTGVITDMDGQFTM
-167 IEIPSKGAVIV
+167 EIPTPGTVLV
-178 ASYLGFLDKEVETSG
+178 ASYLGFVDQEFEAVGDGNFDIFLKEDNNT
-193 KQYVEIVLQEDT
+193 
-205 NLLDELVVIGYG
+205 LDELIVVGYG
-217 TARKVDL
+217 TQRKVDL
-224 TGSVGA
+224 TGSVGS
-230 VDGKTIADRKSNSV
+230 VGGKTLADRKSTSI
-244 AASLQGAMAGVTVT
+244 ATSLQGAVAGVTVT
-258 RSSNEPSNEGGD
+258 RSGNEPSNEGGD

-289 GVPGDMSSVSP
+289 GVPGDMSSVSS

-332 RGSKERINISYN
+332 RGQKERINISYN
-344 VEYGYEIPTSNVE
+344 IEYGSEIPTANVD
-357 FVDLTRYLEMTN
+357 FVDITRYLEMTN

-383 TYSQDQVENWLEYNK
+383 DYSQDQVENWLEYNQ
-398 TDPNNYPNTDWH
+398 TDPNKYPNTDWRK
-410 NLVLSNAALRCMHRV
+410 LVLKDSALRCMHRV
-425 NISGGSNVIQTYASF
+425 NISGGSKVIQTNASF
-440 TYNKTDGLYNGLDFS
+440 TYNKTDGLYNGLDYK
-455 RFMTKVNND
+455 RYMTKVNND
-464 INITKWLHASIDFS
+464 INITDWLHASIDFS

-527 FNKKDVFQIA
+527 FNKKDIFQFS
-537 GKAQVD
+537 GKAQID
-543 ITPIPS
+543 IRPLPS
-549 LRFSAVFAPN
+549 LRFSAIFAPN

-580 DIVGGYLISSTKLS
+580 DVIGGYLISSTKLS
-594 EYRNDSKSANVQ
+594 EYRNDSKSYNAQ

-611 NETFGGHT
+611 NETFNGHS
-619 IGVMAGYESNYYFYE
+619 IGVMAGYETNYYFYE

-644 LSDFPYMDI
+644 VSDFPYMDI
-653 APNNLVFNSGNAYE
+653 APNNQVYDSGNAYE
-667 TALRSFFGRVSY
+667 TALMSFFGRLSY
-679 NYKNRYLLQANC
+679 NYKNRYLIQANC

-705 GMFPSV
+705 GMFPSI
-711 SGAWVVSEEPFFKL
+711 SGAWVLSEEPFFNI
-725 GKNSISYLKVR
+725 GKEAISFMKVR
-736 LSYGTLGNERIGNYP
+736 VSYGTLGNERIGNYP

-756 NTGRGLFV
+756 STGRGLFV
-764 NSSGEV
+764 NSKGEA

-775 AAQRNYVIENIT
+775 AAQRNYVIENIS
-787 WETTQSIDVG
+787 WETTYSIDAG
-797 LDMYFLNNRLSLT
+797 LDLYFLNNRLSLT

-830 VGYGNPEKNTGDMK
+830 VGYGNPEKNTGDMY
-844 TNGFELSLG
+844 TNGFELTLG

-872 KSEMG
+872 KSKMG

-903 SEGLFLTQEDL
+903 SDGLFLTQEDL
-914 DYSPKL
+914 DDSPKL

-963 GGNLNFGYKG
+963 GGNINLGYKG
-973 IDLSLSFQGVGLQ
+973 LDISLSFQGVGLQ
-986 KSRMTN
+986 KSRMAN

-998 IANYGNIPAV
+998 ISNYGNIPAI

-1051 YFRLKNVML
+1051 YFRLKNIMV
-1060 GYTLPEHITK
+1060 GYTLPEHLTNRI
-1070 KAFIKKLR
+1070 FIKKLR

>member
-1 MSFCINRFLSVMRN
+1 MSPSINRFLSVIRKLAG
-15 VSVIGIVV
+15 IGIT
-23 ALMLCSTDLG
+23 AAMILCSADVG
-33 AQTKKVTIVSSSATV
+33 AQSKKVSLVSSSSTV
-48 GRVLKDIES
+48 GQVLKDIEA

-70 DVSENVSL
+70 DVSKKVSL
-78 NLKDVAVSEVLEKIL
+78 NFKDAAVSQVLDSVL
-93 ANQDVKWHLEGR
+93 DGHNVKWHFEGR
-105 YIKIMKHS
+105 YIKIMKQ
-113 SEAPKAAGEGSTAVG
+113 EPDGQ
-128 SILVKGKVTGVDG
+128 SISNGPVKIQGKVCAADG
-141 EPLIGASVIIKG
+141 EPLIGASIMVKG
-153 TTNGVITGVDGSFS
+153 TSTGVITDMDGQFTM
-167 IEIPSKGAVIV
+167 EIPTPGTVLV
-178 ASYLGFLDKEVETSG
+178 ASYLGFVDQEFEAVGGGNFDIFLKEDNNT
-193 KQYVEIVLQEDT
+193 
-205 NLLDELVVIGYG
+205 LDELIVVGYG
-217 TARKVDL
+217 TQRKVDL
-224 TGSVGA
+224 TGSVGS
-230 VDGKTIADRKSNSV
+230 VGGKTLADRKSTSI
-244 AASLQGAMAGVTVT
+244 ATSLQGAVAGVTVT
-258 RSSNEPSNEGGD
+258 RSGNEPSNEGGD

-289 GVPGDMSSVSP
+289 GVPGDMSSVSS

-332 RGSKERINISYN
+332 RGQKERINISYN
-344 VEYGYEIPTSNVE
+344 IEYGSEIPTANVD
-357 FVDLTRYLEMTN
+357 FVDITRYLEMTN

-383 TYSQDQVENWLEYNK
+383 DYSQDQVENWLEYNQ
-398 TDPNNYPNTDWH
+398 TDPNKYPNTDWRK
-410 NLVLSNAALRCMHRV
+410 LVLKDSALRCMHRV
-425 NISGGSNVIQTYASF
+425 NISGGSKVIQTNASF
-440 TYNKTDGLYNGLDFS
+440 TYNKTDGLYNGLDYK
-455 RFMTKVNND
+455 RYMTKVNND
-464 INITKWLHASIDFS
+464 INITDWLHASIDFS

-527 FNKKDVFQIA
+527 FNKKDIFQFS
-537 GKAQVD
+537 GKAQID
-543 ITPIPS
+543 IRPLPS
-549 LRFSAVFAPN
+549 LRFSAIFAPN

-580 DIVGGYLISSTKLS
+580 DVIGGYLISSTKLS
-594 EYRNDSKSANVQ
+594 EFRNDSKSYNAQ

-611 NETFGGHT
+611 NETFNGHS
-619 IGVMAGYESNYYFYE
+619 IGVMAGYETNYYFYE

-644 LSDFPYMDI
+644 VSDFPYMDI
-653 APNNLVFNSGNAYE
+653 APNNQVYDSGNAYE
-667 TALRSFFGRVSY
+667 TALMSFFGRLSY
-679 NYKNRYLLQANC
+679 NYKNRYLIQANC

-705 GMFPSV
+705 GMFPSI
-711 SGAWVVSEEPFFKL
+711 SGAWVLSEEPFFNI
-725 GKNSISYLKVR
+725 GNEAISFMKVR
-736 LSYGTLGNERIGNYP
+736 VSYGTLGNERIGNYP

-756 NTGRGLFV
+756 STGRGLFV
-764 NSSGEV
+764 NSKGEA

-775 AAQRNYVIENIT
+775 AAQRNYVIENIS
-787 WETTQSIDVG
+787 WETTYSIDAG
-797 LDMYFLNNRLSLT
+797 LDLYFLNNRLSLT

-830 VGYGNPEKNTGDMK
+830 VGYGNPEKNTGDMY
-844 TNGFELSLG
+844 TNGFELTLG

-872 KSEMG
+872 KSKMG

-903 SEGLFLTQEDL
+903 SDGLFLTQEDL
-914 DYSPKL
+914 DNSPKL

-963 GGNLNFGYKG
+963 GGNINLGYKG
-973 IDLSLSFQGVGLQ
+973 LDISLSFQGVGMQ
-986 KSRMTN
+986 KSRMAN

-998 IANYGNIPAV
+998 ISNYGNIPAI

-1051 YFRLKNVML
+1051 YFRLKNIMV
-1060 GYTLPEHITK
+1060 GYTLPEHLTNRI
-1070 KAFIKKLR
+1070 FIKKLR

>member
-1 MSFCINRFLSVMRN
+1 MSPSINRFLSVIRKLAG
-15 VSVIGIVV
+15 IGIT
-23 ALMLCSTDLG
+23 AAMILCSADVG
-33 AQTKKVTIVSSSATV
+33 AQSKKVSLVSSSSTV
-48 GRVLKDIES
+48 GQVLKDIEA

-70 DVSENVSL
+70 DVSKKVSL
-78 NLKDVAVSEVLEKIL
+78 NFKDATVSQVLDSVL
-93 ANQDVKWHLEGR
+93 DGHNVKWHFEGR
-105 YIKIMKHS
+105 YIKIMKQ
-113 SEAPKAAGEGSTAVG
+113 EPEGKSKSNG
-128 SILVKGKVTGVDG
+128 PVKIQGKVCAADG
-141 EPLIGASVIIKG
+141 EPLIGASIMVKG
-153 TTNGVITGVDGSFS
+153 TSTGVITDMDGQFTM
-167 IEIPSKGAVIV
+167 EIPTPGTVLV
-178 ASYLGFLDKEVETSG
+178 ASYLGFMDQEFEAVGDGNFDIFLKEDNNT
-193 KQYVEIVLQEDT
+193 
-205 NLLDELVVIGYG
+205 LDELIVVGYG
-217 TARKVDL
+217 TQRKVDL
-224 TGSVGA
+224 TGSVGS
-230 VDGKTIADRKSNSV
+230 VGGKTLADRKSTSI
-244 AASLQGAMAGVTVT
+244 ATSLQGAVAGVTVT
-258 RSSNEPSNEGGD
+258 RSGNEPSNEGGD

-289 GVPGDMSSVSP
+289 GVPGDMSSVSS

-332 RGSKERINISYN
+332 RGQKERINISYN
-344 VEYGYEIPTSNVE
+344 IEYGSEIPTANVD
-357 FVDLTRYLEMTN
+357 FVDITRYLEMTN

-383 TYSQDQVENWLEYNK
+383 DYSQDQVENWLEYNQ
-398 TDPNNYPNTDWH
+398 TDPNKYPNTDWRK
-410 NLVLSNAALRCMHRV
+410 LVLKDSALRCMHRV
-425 NISGGSNVIQTYASF
+425 NISGGSKVIQTNASF
-440 TYNKTDGLYNGLDFS
+440 TYNKTDGLYNGLDYK
-455 RFMTKVNND
+455 RYMTKVNND
-464 INITKWLHASIDFS
+464 INITDWLHASIDFS

-527 FNKKDVFQIA
+527 FNKKDIFQFS
-537 GKAQVD
+537 GKAQID
-543 ITPIPS
+543 IKPLPS
-549 LRFSAVFAPN
+549 LRFSAIFAPN

-580 DIVGGYLISSTKLS
+580 DVIGGYLISSTKLS
-594 EYRNDSKSANVQ
+594 EYRNDSKSYNAQ

-611 NETFGGHT
+611 NETFNGHS
-619 IGVMAGYESNYYFYE
+619 IGVMAGYETNYYFYE

-644 LSDFPYMDI
+644 VSDFPYMDI
-653 APNNLVFNSGNAYE
+653 APNNQVYDSGNAYE
-667 TALRSFFGRVSY
+667 TALMSFFGRLSY
-679 NYKNRYLLQANC
+679 NYKNRYLIQANC

-705 GMFPSV
+705 GMFPSI
-711 SGAWVVSEEPFFKL
+711 SGAWVLSEEPFFNI
-725 GKNSISYLKVR
+725 GKEAISFMKVR
-736 LSYGTLGNERIGNYP
+736 VSYGTLGNERIGNYP

-756 NTGRGLFV
+756 STGRGLFV
-764 NSSGEV
+764 NSKGEA

-775 AAQRNYVIENIT
+775 AAQRNYVIENIS
-787 WETTQSIDVG
+787 WETTYSIDAG
-797 LDMYFLNNRLSLT
+797 LDLYFLNNRLSLT

-830 VGYGNPEKNTGDMK
+830 VGYGNPEKNTGDMY
-844 TNGFELSLG
+844 TNGFELTLG

-872 KSEMG
+872 KSKMG

-903 SEGLFLTQEDL
+903 SDGLFLTQEDL
-914 DYSPKL
+914 DDSPKL

-963 GGNLNFGYKG
+963 GGNINLGYKG
-973 IDLSLSFQGVGLQ
+973 LDISLSFQGVGLQ
-986 KSRMTN
+986 KSRMAN

-998 IANYGNIPAV
+998 ISNYGNIPAI

-1051 YFRLKNVML
+1051 YFRLKNIMV
-1060 GYTLPEHITK
+1060 GYTLPEHLTNRI
-1070 KAFIKKLR
+1070 FIKKLR

>member
-1 MSFCINRFLSVMRN
+1 MSPSINRFLSVIRKLAG
-15 VSVIGIVV
+15 IGIT
-23 ALMLCSTDLG
+23 AAMILCSADVG
-33 AQTKKVTIVSSSATV
+33 AQSKKVSLVSSSSTV
-48 GRVLKDIES
+48 GQVLKDIEA

-70 DVSENVSL
+70 DVSKKVSL
-78 NLKDVAVSEVLEKIL
+78 NFKDAAVSQVLDSVL
-93 ANQDVKWHLEGR
+93 DGHNVKWHFEGR
-105 YIKIMKHS
+105 YIKIMKQ
-113 SEAPKAAGEGSTAVG
+113 EPEGKSKSNG
-128 SILVKGKVTGVDG
+128 PVKIQGKVCAADG
-141 EPLIGASVIIKG
+141 EPLIGASIMVKG
-153 TTNGVITGVDGSFS
+153 TSTGVITDMDGQFTM
-167 IEIPSKGAVIV
+167 EIPTPGTVLV
-178 ASYLGFLDKEVETSG
+178 ASYLGFVDQEFEAVGDGNFDIFLKEDNNT
-193 KQYVEIVLQEDT
+193 
-205 NLLDELVVIGYG
+205 LDELIVVGYG
-217 TARKVDL
+217 TQRKVDL
-224 TGSVGA
+224 TGSVGS
-230 VDGKTIADRKSNSV
+230 VGGKTLADRKSTSI
-244 AASLQGAMAGVTVT
+244 ATSLQGAVAGVTVT
-258 RSSNEPSNEGGD
+258 RSGNEPSNEGGD

-289 GVPGDMSSVSP
+289 GVPGDMSSVSS

-332 RGSKERINISYN
+332 RGQKERINISYN
-344 VEYGYEIPTSNVE
+344 IEYGSEIPTANVD
-357 FVDLTRYLEMTN
+357 FVDITRYLEMTN

-383 TYSQDQVENWLEYNK
+383 DYSQDQVENWLEYNQ
-398 TDPNNYPNTDWH
+398 TDPNKYPNTDWRK
-410 NLVLSNAALRCMHRV
+410 LVLKDSALRCMHRV
-425 NISGGSNVIQTYASF
+425 NISGGSKVIQTNASF
-440 TYNKTDGLYNGLDFS
+440 TYNKPDGLYNGLDYK
-455 RFMTKVNND
+455 RYMTKVNND
-464 INITKWLHASIDFS
+464 INITDWLHASIDFS

-527 FNKKDVFQIA
+527 FNKKDIFQFS
-537 GKAQVD
+537 GKAQID
-543 ITPIPS
+543 IKPLPS
-549 LRFSAVFAPN
+549 LRFSAIFAPN
-559 FVITKQKSFQKELPW
+559 LVITKQKSFQKELPW

-580 DIVGGYLISSTKLS
+580 DVIGGYLISSTKLS
-594 EYRNDSKSANVQ
+594 EYRNDSKSYNAQ

-611 NETFGGHT
+611 NETFNGHS
-619 IGVMAGYESNYYFYE
+619 IGVMAGYETNYYFYE

-644 LSDFPYMDI
+644 VSDFPYMDI
-653 APNNLVFNSGNAYE
+653 APNNQVYDSGNAYE
-667 TALRSFFGRVSY
+667 TALMSFFGRLSY
-679 NYKNRYLLQANC
+679 NYKNRYLIQANC

-705 GMFPSV
+705 GMFPSI
-711 SGAWVVSEEPFFKL
+711 SGAWVLSEEPFFNI
-725 GKNSISYLKVR
+725 GKEAISFMKVR
-736 LSYGTLGNERIGNYP
+736 VSYGTLGNERIGNYP

-756 NTGRGLFV
+756 STGRGLFV
-764 NSSGEV
+764 NSKGEA

-775 AAQRNYVIENIT
+775 AAQRNYVIENIS
-787 WETTQSIDVG
+787 WETTYSIDAG
-797 LDMYFLNNRLSLT
+797 LDLYFLNNRLSLT

-830 VGYGNPEKNTGDMK
+830 VGYGNPEKNTGDMY
-844 TNGFELSLG
+844 TNGFELTLG

-872 KSEMG
+872 KSKMG

-903 SEGLFLTQEDL
+903 SDGLFLTQEDL
-914 DYSPKL
+914 DNSPKL

-963 GGNLNFGYKG
+963 GGNINLGYKG
-973 IDLSLSFQGVGLQ
+973 LDISLSFQGVGLQ
-986 KSRMTN
+986 KSRMAN

-998 IANYGNIPAV
+998 ISNYGNIPAI

-1051 YFRLKNVML
+1051 YFRLKNIMV
-1060 GYTLPEHITK
+1060 GYTLPEHLTNRI
-1070 KAFIKKLR
+1070 FIKKLR

>member
-1 MSFCINRFLSVMRN
+1 MSPSINRFLSVIRKLAG
-15 VSVIGIVV
+15 IGIT
-23 ALMLCSTDLG
+23 AAMILCSADVG
-33 AQTKKVTIVSSSATV
+33 AQSKKVSLVSSSSTV
-48 GRVLKDIES
+48 GQVLKDIEA

-70 DVSENVSL
+70 DVSKKVSL
-78 NLKDVAVSEVLEKIL
+78 NFKDAAVSKVLDSVL
-93 ANQDVKWHLEGR
+93 DGNNVKWHFEGR
-105 YIKIMKHS
+105 YIKIMKQEPDGQS
-113 SEAPKAAGEGSTAVG
+113 KSNGP
-128 SILVKGKVTGVDG
+128 VKIQGKVCAADG
-141 EPLIGASVIIKG
+141 EPLIGASIMVKG
-153 TTNGVITGVDGSFS
+153 TSTGVITDMDGQFTM
-167 IEIPSKGAVIV
+167 EIPTPGTVLV
-178 ASYLGFLDKEVETSG
+178 ASYLGFVDQEFEAVGDGNFDIFLKEDNNT
-193 KQYVEIVLQEDT
+193 
-205 NLLDELVVIGYG
+205 LDELIVVGYG
-217 TARKVDL
+217 TQRKVDL
-224 TGSVGA
+224 TGSVGS
-230 VDGKTIADRKSNSV
+230 VGGKTLADRKSTSI
-244 AASLQGAMAGVTVT
+244 ATSLQGAVAGVTVT
-258 RSSNEPSNEGGD
+258 RSGNEPSNEGGD

-289 GVPGDMSSVSP
+289 GVPGDMSSVSS

-332 RGSKERINISYN
+332 RGQKERINISYN
-344 VEYGYEIPTSNVE
+344 IEYGSEIPTANVD
-357 FVDLTRYLEMTN
+357 FVDITRYLEMTN

-383 TYSQDQVENWLEYNK
+383 DYSQDQVENWLEYNQ
-398 TDPNNYPNTDWH
+398 TDPNKYPNTDWRK
-410 NLVLSNAALRCMHRV
+410 LVLKDSALRCMHRV
-425 NISGGSNVIQTYASF
+425 NISGGSKVIQTNASF
-440 TYNKTDGLYNGLDFS
+440 TYNKTDGLYNGLDYK
-455 RFMTKVNND
+455 RYMTKVNND
-464 INITKWLHASIDFS
+464 INITDWLHASIDFS

-527 FNKKDVFQIA
+527 FNKKDIFQFS
-537 GKAQVD
+537 GKAQID
-543 ITPIPS
+543 IKPLPS
-549 LRFSAVFAPN
+549 LRFSAIFAPN

-580 DIVGGYLISSTKLS
+580 DVIGGYLISSTKLS
-594 EYRNDSKSANVQ
+594 EYRNDSKSYNAQ

-611 NETFGGHT
+611 NETFNGHS
-619 IGVMAGYESNYYFYE
+619 IGVMAGYETNYYFYE

-644 LSDFPYMDI
+644 VSDFPYMDI
-653 APNNLVFNSGNAYE
+653 APNNQVYDSGNAYE
-667 TALRSFFGRVSY
+667 TALMSFFGRLSY
-679 NYKNRYLLQANC
+679 NYKNRYLIQANC

-705 GMFPSV
+705 GMFPSI
-711 SGAWVVSEEPFFKL
+711 SGAWVLSEEPFFNI
-725 GKNSISYLKVR
+725 GKEAISFMKVR
-736 LSYGTLGNERIGNYP
+736 VSYGTLGNERIGNYP

-756 NTGRGLFV
+756 STGRGLFV
-764 NSSGEV
+764 NSKGEA

-775 AAQRNYVIENIT
+775 AAQRNYVIENIS
-787 WETTQSIDVG
+787 WETTYSIDAG
-797 LDMYFLNNRLSLT
+797 LDLYFLNNRLSLT

-830 VGYGNPEKNTGDMK
+830 VGYGNPEKNTGDMY
-844 TNGFELSLG
+844 TNGFELTLG

-872 KSEMG
+872 KSKMG

-903 SEGLFLTQEDL
+903 SDGLFLTQEDL
-914 DYSPKL
+914 DNSPKL

-963 GGNLNFGYKG
+963 GGNINLGYKG
-973 IDLSLSFQGVGLQ
+973 LDISLSFQGVGLQ
-986 KSRMTN
+986 KSRMAN

-998 IANYGNIPAV
+998 ISNYGNIPAI

-1051 YFRLKNVML
+1051 YFRLKNIMV
-1060 GYTLPEHITK
+1060 GYTLPEHLTNRI
-1070 KAFIKKLR
+1070 FIKKLR